1 MPDNQ
6 FNPGPYGSASTSY
19 SSASGPNP
27 QSAPSA
33 ATTWASPGQ
42 NAGILPPTD
51 QKSLISKPG
60 LGLSVFWLV
69 LGLITLAVGAGL
81 ASLNL
86 TDATLPSLSSFSP
99 GTSKSA
105 QLEANRTYAF
115 YAASTK
121 LDSAR
126 KTSCVVSGPDGYS
139 PTVTNANSSE
149 ELQLNR
155 SYYKVAT
162 FSPNKSGSYSF
173 ACSNPNLDRADV
185 FAIADITDT
194 TTVTSSNDLIYA
206 RIFVGA
212 GAFLGLV
219 GLGLGIFGVI
229 ALIRKLKA
237 RRNFTDGLP
246 AQGEDSASASSGAFS
261 SYVPTTPGQDP
272 LGFQAPG
279 VAYQGPG
286 AADAAAA
293 SQWAAAGAG
302 AGAAAAPQWGASQGQ
317 WEAQAQASQAQA
329 SQAQASQ
336 AQAFQ
341 AQSFQAQS
349 SPAAQSQASA
359 PEVQASA
366 QSSHSSAQAA
376 SAHSA
381 PQAPNPY
388 VTAQAQQAPASQN
401 TQAKGHA
408 QPAQPARPA
417 QPAQPQANPYV
428 TAHAQPG
435 QPIEVYGQQAT
446 QPLNPYLTQP
456 QPQAQ
461 AQAQASVAQSA
472 AQAGSPAG
480 AQVGTPAGAHA
491 GSPAAAQGNAQAGAQ
506 GNAQAGAQTGSPA
519 GAQNQNAAGYWPVP
533 NFAPSDQAAQ
543 PSAAQPGQPS
553 QFGQFGQPDQFGQ
566 PAQAP
571 QGYGQVP
578 QGYGQPV
585 QGYGQIPQGYGQAQS
600 AQQPQ
605 SYTQPAQPAQAPQV
619 PQGYGQAQP
628 GQSAQPGQPVH
639 GYGQPVQPGQP
650 IEVYG
655 QQATQPLNPYLTQ
668 PQPQPQPQAQPSVAP
683 SAAQA
688 PQGYGRPVQ
697 GYGQV
702 PQGYGQVPQ
711 GYGQPVQQPAQV
723 PEVNQLE
730 HPNQPGRPTQPLE
743 PTNDTRVIASP
754 TDTNQVVF
762 EPANPVSKPA
772 ASQPATSQ
780 QAGANEEVEETD
792 QRPVDAMYT
801 DPTRVISTTEA
812 ANRHN

>member
-6 FNPGPYGSASTSY
+6 FNPGPYGAASTSY

-33 ATTWASPGQ
+33 ATTWAPPGQ

-246 AQGEDSASASSGAFS
+246 AQGGDSASASSGAFNG
-261 SYVPTTPGQDP
+261 YVPTTPGQVP
-272 LGFQAPG
+272 LDFQAQG
-279 VAYQGPG
+279 VASQGP
-286 AADAAAA
+286 DAAAA

-302 AGAAAAPQWGASQGQ
+302 AAGTAAAAAPQWGASQGQ
-317 WEAQAQASQAQA
+317 WAA
-329 SQAQASQ
+329 
-336 AQAFQ
+336 
-341 AQSFQAQS
+341 QAQS
-349 SPAAQSQASA
+349 SSAQSSPVAQSQASA
-359 PEVQASA
+359 PEAFAPQAFALQGQASA
-366 QSSHSSAQAA
+366 QSSNSSAQAA

-381 PQAPNPY
+381 PQVPNPY
-388 VTAQAQQAPASQN
+388 VTAQPQPGQPIEVYGQQATQPLNPYVTAQAPQVPQGYGQAQPGQNVQPGQPIEAYGQQATQPLNPYLTQPQPQAQASAAQAGTPAGTQVGTLAGAHAGSPATAQGNAQAGSPAGAKGQNAAGYWPVPNFAPSDQAAQPGQPDQAGQPNQASQGYGQVPQGYGQPAQPQVNPYVTPQAQQAPASQ
-401 TQAKGHA
+401 
-408 QPAQPARPA
+408 PA
-417 QPAQPQANPYV
+417 QPAQPQGYPQAAQPAAPQVPQGYGQV
-428 TAHAQPG
+428 QPGQPVHGYGQPVQPG
-435 QPIEVYGQQAT
+435 QPIEAYGQQAT

-461 AQAQASVAQSA
+461 AQAQ
-472 AQAGSPAG
+472 
-480 AQVGTPAGAHA
+480 
-491 GSPAAAQGNAQAGAQ
+491 
-506 GNAQAGAQTGSPA
+506 
-519 GAQNQNAAGYWPVP
+519 
-533 NFAPSDQAAQ
+533 
-543 PSAAQPGQPS
+543 
-553 QFGQFGQPDQFGQ
+553 
-566 PAQAP
+566 
-571 QGYGQVP
+571 
-578 QGYGQPV
+578 
-585 QGYGQIPQGYGQAQS
+585 
-600 AQQPQ
+600 
-605 SYTQPAQPAQAPQV
+605 
-619 PQGYGQAQP
+619 
-628 GQSAQPGQPVH
+628 
-639 GYGQPVQPGQP
+639 
-650 IEVYG
+650 
-655 QQATQPLNPYLTQ
+655 
-668 PQPQPQPQAQPSVAP
+668 PSVVP

-688 PQGYGRPVQ
+688 AQGYGQQVQ

-702 PQGYGQVPQ
+702 SQGYSRPA
-711 GYGQPVQQPAQV
+711 QPVQQPAQV
-723 PEVNQLE
+723 PGVSQLE
-730 HPNQPGRPTQPLE
+730 HPNQPGRPTQPLQ

-754 TDTNQVVF
+754 TDTTQVVF

-772 ASQPATSQ
+772 ASQSPVSEHT
-780 QAGANEEVEETD
+780 GANEEVEETD

-812 ANRHN
+812 ANRYN

>member
-261 SYVPTTPGQDP
+261 GYVPTTPGQDP
-272 LGFQAPG
+272 LGYQAPG
-279 VAYQGPG
+279 VASQGP
-286 AADAAAA
+286 DAAAA

-302 AGAAAAPQWGASQGQ
+302 AAGTAAAAAPQWGAPQGQ
-317 WEAQAQASQAQA
+317 WAAQAQS
-329 SQAQASQ
+329 SQ

-341 AQSFQAQS
+341 AQS
-349 SPAAQSQASA
+349 SPAVQS
-359 PEVQASA
+359 QASA
-366 QSSHSSAQAA
+366 QSSNSSAQAA

-388 VTAQAQQAPASQN
+388 VTAQPQANPYVTAQAQQAPASQ
-401 TQAKGHA
+401 TA
-408 QPAQPARPA
+408 QPQSYTQSA
-417 QPAQPQANPYV
+417 QPAQPQANPYI
-428 TAHAQPG
+428 TAQAQPGQNVQPG

-472 AQAGSPAG
+472 AQAGTPAG
-480 AQVGTPAGAHA
+480 TQVGTPAGAQA
-491 GSPAAAQGNAQAGAQ
+491 GAQAGAPATAQGNAQAG
-506 GNAQAGAQTGSPA
+506 SPA
-519 GAQNQNAAGYWPVP
+519 GAQGQNAAGYWPVP

-543 PSAAQPGQPS
+543 PGQPGQA
-553 QFGQFGQPDQFGQ
+553 GQPT
-566 PAQAP
+566 QAS

-585 QGYGQIPQGYGQAQS
+585 QPQANPYVTAQAQQAPAS
-600 AQQPQ
+600 QPAQPQ
-605 SYTQPAQPAQAPQV
+605 SYAQSAQPAQAPQV

-628 GQSAQPGQPVH
+628 GQN
-639 GYGQPVQPGQP
+639 VQPGQP

-655 QQATQPLNPYLTQ
+655 QQATQPLNPYLT
-668 PQPQPQPQAQPSVAP
+668 QPQAQPSVAP

-702 PQGYGQVPQ
+702 PQGYVQA
-711 GYGQPVQQPAQV
+711 QPVQPAQSVQQPAQV
-723 PEVNQLE
+723 PGVSQLE
-730 HPNQPGRPTQPLE
+730 HPNQPGRPTQPLQ

-754 TDTNQVVF
+754 TDTTQVVF
-762 EPANPVSKPA
+762 EPANPVSKSP
-772 ASQPATSQ
+772 ASQSAASQ

-812 ANRHN
+812 ANRYN

>member
-185 FAIADITDT
+185 FAIADVTDT

-219 GLGLGIFGVI
+219 GLGLSIFGVI
-229 ALIRKLKA
+229 ALVRKLKA

-261 SYVPTTPGQDP
+261 GYVPTTPGQAP
-272 LGFQAPG
+272 LGYQAPG
-279 VAYQGPG
+279 VASQGVASQGP
-286 AADAAAA
+286 DAAAA

-302 AGAAAAPQWGASQGQ
+302 AAGTAAAAAPQWGAPQGQ
-317 WEAQAQASQAQA
+317 WAAQAQSSQTQA
-329 SQAQASQ
+329 
-336 AQAFQ
+336 
-341 AQSFQAQS
+341 FQAQS

-359 PEVQASA
+359 
-366 QSSHSSAQAA
+366 QSSNSSAQAA

-388 VTAQAQQAPASQN
+388 VTVQAQSGQN
-401 TQAKGHA
+401 VK
-408 QPAQPARPA
+408 
-417 QPAQPQANPYV
+417 PAQPQANPYITTQAQPGQNV
-428 TAHAQPG
+428 QPG

-480 AQVGTPAGAHA
+480 AQAATPSGAQVGTPAGAHA
-491 GSPAAAQGNAQAGAQ
+491 GSPATAQGNAQ
-506 GNAQAGAQTGSPA
+506 A

-543 PSAAQPGQPS
+543 PSQP
-553 QFGQFGQPDQFGQ
+553 GQFGQPGQADQPGQTGQ
-566 PAQAP
+566 PTQAS

-585 QGYGQIPQGYGQAQS
+585 QPPANPYVTAQAQQAPVS
-600 AQQPQ
+600 QPAQPQ
-605 SYTQPAQPAQAPQV
+605 SYAQSAQPAQAPQV
-619 PQGYGQAQP
+619 PQGYGQA
-628 GQSAQPGQPVH
+628 
-639 GYGQPVQPGQP
+639 QPGQP

-668 PQPQPQPQAQPSVAP
+668 PQAQPQTQPSVAP

-702 PQGYGQVPQ
+702 PQGYGQA
-711 GYGQPVQQPAQV
+711 QPVQPAQSVQQPAQV
-723 PEVNQLE
+723 PGVSQLE
-730 HPNQPGRPTQPLE
+730 HPNQPGRPTQPLQ

-754 TDTNQVVF
+754 TDTTQVVF
-762 EPANPVSKPA
+762 EPANPVSKTA
-772 ASQPATSQ
+772 ASQPDASQ

-812 ANRHN
+812 ANRYN

>member
-51 QKSLISKPG
+51 QKSLIGKPG

-173 ACSNPNLDRADV
+173 ACSNPNLDRADI
-185 FAIADITDT
+185 FAIADVTDT

-219 GLGLGIFGVI
+219 GLGLSIFGVI
-229 ALIRKLKA
+229 ALVRKLKA

-246 AQGEDSASASSGAFS
+246 AQGGGGASDSSGAFS
-261 SYVPTTPGQDP
+261 GYVPTTPGQDP
-272 LGFQAPG
+272 LGFQAQG
-279 VAYQGPG
+279 VASQGP
-286 AADAAAA
+286 DAAAA

-302 AGAAAAPQWGASQGQ
+302 AAGTAAAAAPQWGAPQGQ
-317 WEAQAQASQAQA
+317 WAAQAQSSQT
-329 SQAQASQ
+329 
-336 AQAFQ
+336 
-341 AQSFQAQS
+341 QS

-359 PEVQASA
+359 
-366 QSSHSSAQAA
+366 QSSNSSAQAA

-388 VTAQAQQAPASQN
+388 VTVQPQTNPYVTPQAQQAPASQ
-401 TQAKGHA
+401 
-408 QPAQPARPA
+408 PAQPQSYAQSA
-417 QPAQPQANPYV
+417 QPAQPQANPYI
-428 TAHAQPG
+428 TAQAQPGQNVQPG

-472 AQAGSPAG
+472 AQAGTPAG
-480 AQVGTPAGAHA
+480 TQVGTPAGA
-491 GSPAAAQGNAQAGAQ
+491 QA
-506 GNAQAGAQTGSPA
+506 GSPA
-519 GAQNQNAAGYWPVP
+519 GAQGQNAAGYWPVP

-543 PSAAQPGQPS
+543 P
-553 QFGQFGQPDQFGQ
+553 GQFGQPDQFGQ
-566 PAQAP
+566 TAQAP

-585 QGYGQIPQGYGQAQS
+585 QPQANPYVTAQAQQAPAS
-600 AQQPQ
+600 QTAQPQ
-605 SYTQPAQPAQAPQV
+605 SYAQSAQPAQAPQV

-628 GQSAQPGQPVH
+628 GQN
-639 GYGQPVQPGQP
+639 VQPGQP

-668 PQPQPQPQAQPSVAP
+668 PQAQPQTQPSVAP

-688 PQGYGRPVQ
+688 PQGYGRPAQPGQ

-702 PQGYGQVPQ
+702 PQGYGQAQPVQPA
-711 GYGQPVQQPAQV
+711 QPVQQPAQV
-723 PEVNQLE
+723 PGVSQLE
-730 HPNQPGRPTQPLE
+730 HPNQPGRPTQPLQ

-754 TDTNQVVF
+754 TDTTQVVF
-762 EPANPVSKPA
+762 EPANPVSKSP
-772 ASQPATSQ
+772 ASQSAASQ

-812 ANRHN
+812 ANRYN

>member
-42 NAGILPPTD
+42 NAGILPPTN
-51 QKSLISKPG
+51 QKSLIGKPG

-185 FAIADITDT
+185 FAIADVTDT

-219 GLGLGIFGVI
+219 GLGLSIFGVI

-246 AQGEDSASASSGAFS
+246 AQGGDSASASSGAFNG
-261 SYVPTTPGQDP
+261 YVPTTPGQDP
-272 LGFQAPG
+272 LGFQAQG
-279 VAYQGPG
+279 VASQGVASQGP
-286 AADAAAA
+286 DAAAA

-302 AGAAAAPQWGASQGQ
+302 AAGTAAAAAPQWGAPQGQ
-317 WEAQAQASQAQA
+317 WAAQAQSSQT
-329 SQAQASQ
+329 
-336 AQAFQ
+336 
-341 AQSFQAQS
+341 QS
-349 SPAAQSQASA
+349 SPAAQS
-359 PEVQASA
+359 QASA

-388 VTAQAQQAPASQN
+388 VTVQPQTNPYVTPQAQQAPASQ
-401 TQAKGHA
+401 TA
-408 QPAQPARPA
+408 QPQSYAQSAQPVQSA
-417 QPAQPQANPYV
+417 QPAQPQANPYI
-428 TAHAQPG
+428 TAPAQPG
-435 QPIEVYGQQAT
+435 Q
-446 QPLNPYLTQP
+446 N
-456 QPQAQ
+456 
-461 AQAQASVAQSA
+461 
-472 AQAGSPAG
+472 
-480 AQVGTPAGAHA
+480 
-491 GSPAAAQGNAQAGAQ
+491 
-506 GNAQAGAQTGSPA
+506 
-519 GAQNQNAAGYWPVP
+519 
-533 NFAPSDQAAQ
+533 
-543 PSAAQPGQPS
+543 
-553 QFGQFGQPDQFGQ
+553 
-566 PAQAP
+566 
-571 QGYGQVP
+571 
-578 QGYGQPV
+578 
-585 QGYGQIPQGYGQAQS
+585 
-600 AQQPQ
+600 
-605 SYTQPAQPAQAPQV
+605 
-619 PQGYGQAQP
+619 
-628 GQSAQPGQPVH
+628 
-639 GYGQPVQPGQP
+639 VQPGQP

-668 PQPQPQPQAQPSVAP
+668 PQAQAQASAAQAGTQVGTPAGAQAGSPAGAQGQNAAGYWPVPNFAPSDQAAQPGQPDQFGQPGQAGQPTQVSQGYGQVPQGYGQPVQPQSYAQSAQPAQAPQVPQGYGQAQPGQPIEVYGQQATQPLNPYLTQLQPQPQTQPSVAP

-688 PQGYGRPVQ
+688 PQGYGRPAQPGQ

-702 PQGYGQVPQ
+702 PQGYGQA
-711 GYGQPVQQPAQV
+711 QPVQPAQSVQQPAQV
-723 PEVNQLE
+723 PGVSQLE
-730 HPNQPGRPTQPLE
+730 HPNQPGRPTQPLQ

-754 TDTNQVVF
+754 TDTTQVVF
-762 EPANPVSKPA
+762 EPANPVSKSPT
-772 ASQPATSQ
+772 SQSSVSQ

-792 QRPVDAMYT
+792 QRPMDAMYT

>member
-246 AQGEDSASASSGAFS
+246 AQGGDSASASSGAFNG
-261 SYVPTTPGQDP
+261 YVPTTPGQAP
-272 LGFQAPG
+272 LGYQAPG
-279 VAYQGPG
+279 VASQGP
-286 AADAAAA
+286 DAAAA

-302 AGAAAAPQWGASQGQ
+302 AAGTAAAAAPQWGAPQGQ
-317 WEAQAQASQAQA
+317 WAAQAQS
-329 SQAQASQ
+329 SPT
-336 AQAFQ
+336 
-341 AQSFQAQS
+341 QS

-359 PEVQASA
+359 
-366 QSSHSSAQAA
+366 QSSNSSAQAA

-388 VTAQAQQAPASQN
+388 VTVQPQQAPPS
-401 TQAKGHA
+401 
-408 QPAQPARPA
+408 QPAQPQSYAQSA
-417 QPAQPQANPYV
+417 QPAQPQANPYI
-428 TAHAQPG
+428 TAQAQPGQNVQPG

-461 AQAQASVAQSA
+461 ASAAQSA
-472 AQAGSPAG
+472 AQAGTQVGTPAGAQAGSPAG
-480 AQVGTPAGAHA
+480 AQG
-491 GSPAAAQGNAQAGAQ
+491 
-506 GNAQAGAQTGSPA
+506 
-519 GAQNQNAAGYWPVP
+519 QNAAGYWPVP

-543 PSAAQPGQPS
+543 P
-553 QFGQFGQPDQFGQ
+553 GQFGQPDQFGQ
-566 PAQAP
+566 TAQAP

-585 QGYGQIPQGYGQAQS
+585 QPQANPYVTTQAQQAPAS
-600 AQQPQ
+600 QTAQPQ
-605 SYTQPAQPAQAPQV
+605 SYAQSAQPAQAPQV
-619 PQGYGQAQP
+619 PQGYGQA
-628 GQSAQPGQPVH
+628 
-639 GYGQPVQPGQP
+639 QPGQP

-668 PQPQPQPQAQPSVAP
+668 PQTQPQAQPSVVP

-688 PQGYGRPVQ
+688 PQGYGRPAQPGQ

-711 GYGQPVQQPAQV
+711 GYGQAQPVQPAQSVQQPAQV
-723 PEVNQLE
+723 PGVSQLE
-730 HPNQPGRPTQPLE
+730 HPNQPGRPTQPLQ

-754 TDTNQVVF
+754 TDTTQVVF
-762 EPANPVSKPA
+762 EPANPVSKSP
-772 ASQPATSQ
+772 ASQSAASQ

-812 ANRHN
+812 ANRYN

>member
-185 FAIADITDT
+185 FAIADVTDT

-246 AQGEDSASASSGAFS
+246 AQGGDSASASSGAFNG
-261 SYVPTTPGQDP
+261 YVPTTPGQAP
-272 LGFQAPG
+272 LGYQAPG
-279 VAYQGPG
+279 VAP
-286 AADAAAA
+286 
-293 SQWAAAGAG
+293 
-302 AGAAAAPQWGASQGQ
+302 QGQ
-317 WEAQAQASQAQA
+317 WEAQAQSSQTQA
-329 SQAQASQ
+329 
-336 AQAFQ
+336 
-341 AQSFQAQS
+341 FQAQS
-349 SPAAQSQASA
+349 SPAAQS
-359 PEVQASA
+359 QASA

-388 VTAQAQQAPASQN
+388 VTAQPQTNPYVTPQAQQAPASQN

-408 QPAQPARPA
+408 QPAQPVQPA
-417 QPAQPQANPYV
+417 QPAQPQANPYI
-428 TAHAQPG
+428 TA
-435 QPIEVYGQQAT
+435 
-446 QPLNPYLTQP
+446 
-456 QPQAQ
+456 
-461 AQAQASVAQSA
+461 
-472 AQAGSPAG
+472 
-480 AQVGTPAGAHA
+480 
-491 GSPAAAQGNAQAGAQ
+491 
-506 GNAQAGAQTGSPA
+506 
-519 GAQNQNAAGYWPVP
+519 
-533 NFAPSDQAAQ
+533 
-543 PSAAQPGQPS
+543 
-553 QFGQFGQPDQFGQ
+553 
-566 PAQAP
+566 
-571 QGYGQVP
+571 
-578 QGYGQPV
+578 
-585 QGYGQIPQGYGQAQS
+585 
-600 AQQPQ
+600 
-605 SYTQPAQPAQAPQV
+605 
-619 PQGYGQAQP
+619 QAQP
-628 GQSAQPGQPVH
+628 GQN
-639 GYGQPVQPGQP
+639 VQPGQP

-668 PQPQPQPQAQPSVAP
+668 PQPQPSVAP

-688 PQGYGRPVQ
+688 PQGYGQPVQ

-711 GYGQPVQQPAQV
+711 GYSQPAQSVQQPAQV
-723 PEVNQLE
+723 PGVSQLE
-730 HPNQPGRPTQPLE
+730 HPNQPGRPTQPLQ

-754 TDTNQVVF
+754 TDTTQVVF
-762 EPANPVSKPA
+762 EPANPVSKSP

-812 ANRHN
+812 ANRYN

>member
-42 NAGILPPTD
+42 NAGILPPTN
-51 QKSLISKPG
+51 QKSLIGKPG

-185 FAIADITDT
+185 FAIADVTDT

-219 GLGLGIFGVI
+219 GLGLSIFGVI

-246 AQGEDSASASSGAFS
+246 AQGGDSASASSGAFNG
-261 SYVPTTPGQDP
+261 YVPTTPGQDP
-272 LGFQAPG
+272 LGFQAQG
-279 VAYQGPG
+279 VASQGP
-286 AADAAAA
+286 DAAAA

-302 AGAAAAPQWGASQGQ
+302 AAGTAAAAAPQWGAPQGQ
-317 WEAQAQASQAQA
+317 WAA
-329 SQAQASQ
+329 
-336 AQAFQ
+336 
-341 AQSFQAQS
+341 QAQS
-349 SPAAQSQASA
+349 SQTQSSPDTQS
-359 PEVQASA
+359 QASA
-366 QSSHSSAQAA
+366 QSSNSSAQAA

-388 VTAQAQQAPASQN
+388 VTVQAQSGQN
-401 TQAKGHA
+401 V
-408 QPAQPARPA
+408 
-417 QPAQPQANPYV
+417 QPAQPQANPYI
-428 TAHAQPG
+428 TAQAQPGQNVQPG

-461 AQAQASVAQSA
+461 AQASVAQSA
-472 AQAGSPAG
+472 AQAGTPAG
-480 AQVGTPAGAHA
+480 TQVGTPAGA
-491 GSPAAAQGNAQAGAQ
+491 QA
-506 GNAQAGAQTGSPA
+506 GSPA
-519 GAQNQNAAGYWPVP
+519 GAQGQNAAGYWPVP

-543 PSAAQPGQPS
+543 PSQPGQS
-553 QFGQFGQPDQFGQ
+553 GQPGQAGQ
-566 PAQAP
+566 PTQAS

-585 QGYGQIPQGYGQAQS
+585 QPQANPYVTAQAQQAPASQPAQAQS
-600 AQQPQ
+600 YAQ
-605 SYTQPAQPAQAPQV
+605 SAQPAQAPQV
-619 PQGYGQAQP
+619 PQGYGQA
-628 GQSAQPGQPVH
+628 
-639 GYGQPVQPGQP
+639 QPGQP

-668 PQPQPQPQAQPSVAP
+668 PQPQPQPQPSVVP

-688 PQGYGRPVQ
+688 PQGYGRPAQ
-697 GYGQV
+697 PG
-702 PQGYGQVPQ
+702 QGYGQVPQ
-711 GYGQPVQQPAQV
+711 GYGQPAQPAQPVQQPAQV
-723 PEVNQLE
+723 PGVSQLE
-730 HPNQPGRPTQPLE
+730 HPNQPGRPTQPLQ

-754 TDTNQVVF
+754 TDTTQVVF
-762 EPANPVSKPA
+762 EPANPVSKSP
-772 ASQPATSQ
+772 ASQSAVSQ

-812 ANRHN
+812 ANRYN

>member
-33 ATTWASPGQ
+33 ATTWAPPGQ
-42 NAGILPPTD
+42 SAGILPPTD
-51 QKSLISKPG
+51 QKSLIGKPG

-219 GLGLGIFGVI
+219 GLGLSIFGVI
-229 ALIRKLKA
+229 ALVRKLKA

-246 AQGEDSASASSGAFS
+246 AQGGDSASASSGAFS
-261 SYVPTTPGQDP
+261 GYVPTTPGQAP
-272 LGFQAPG
+272 LGYQAPG
-279 VAYQGPG
+279 VASQGP
-286 AADAAAA
+286 DAAAA

-302 AGAAAAPQWGASQGQ
+302 AAGTAAAAAPQWGAPQGQ
-317 WEAQAQASQAQA
+317 WAAQAQSSQT
-329 SQAQASQ
+329 
-336 AQAFQ
+336 
-341 AQSFQAQS
+341 QS

-359 PEVQASA
+359 
-366 QSSHSSAQAA
+366 QSSNSSAQAA

-388 VTAQAQQAPASQN
+388 VTAQPQTNPYVTPQAQQAPASQ
-401 TQAKGHA
+401 
-408 QPAQPARPA
+408 PAQPQSYAQSAQPA
-417 QPAQPQANPYV
+417 QPAQPQANPYI
-428 TAHAQPG
+428 TA
-435 QPIEVYGQQAT
+435 
-446 QPLNPYLTQP
+446 
-456 QPQAQ
+456 
-461 AQAQASVAQSA
+461 
-472 AQAGSPAG
+472 
-480 AQVGTPAGAHA
+480 
-491 GSPAAAQGNAQAGAQ
+491 
-506 GNAQAGAQTGSPA
+506 
-519 GAQNQNAAGYWPVP
+519 
-533 NFAPSDQAAQ
+533 
-543 PSAAQPGQPS
+543 
-553 QFGQFGQPDQFGQ
+553 
-566 PAQAP
+566 
-571 QGYGQVP
+571 
-578 QGYGQPV
+578 
-585 QGYGQIPQGYGQAQS
+585 
-600 AQQPQ
+600 
-605 SYTQPAQPAQAPQV
+605 
-619 PQGYGQAQP
+619 QAQP
-628 GQSAQPGQPVH
+628 GQN
-639 GYGQPVQPGQP
+639 VQPGQP

-668 PQPQPQPQAQPSVAP
+668 PQAQAQAQAQAPQVPQGYGQAQASVAQSAAQAGTPAGTQVGTPAGAHAGSPAGAQGQNAAGYWPVPNFTPSDQAAQPGQPGQAGQPTQASQGYGQVPQGYGQPVQPPANPYVTAQAQQAPASQTAQPQSYTQSAQPAQAPQVPQGYGQAQPGQNVQPGQPIEVYGQQATQPLNPYLTQPQAQPSVAP

-688 PQGYGRPVQ
+688 PQGYGRPAQPGQ

-702 PQGYGQVPQ
+702 PQGYGQA
-711 GYGQPVQQPAQV
+711 QPVQPAQSVQQPAQV
-723 PEVNQLE
+723 PGVSQLE
-730 HPNQPGRPTQPLE
+730 HPNQPGRPTQPLQ

-754 TDTNQVVF
+754 TDTTQVVF
-762 EPANPVSKPA
+762 EPANPVSKSPVSQTA
-772 ASQPATSQ
+772 ASQ

-792 QRPVDAMYT
+792 QRPMDAMYT

-812 ANRHN
+812 ANRYN

>member
-51 QKSLISKPG
+51 QKSLIGKPG

-126 KTSCVVSGPDGYS
+126 QTSCVVSGPDGYS
-139 PTVTNANSSE
+139 PTVTKANSSE
-149 ELQLNR
+149 ELKVSR

-173 ACSNPNLDRADV
+173 ACSNPNIDRADV

-206 RIFVGA
+206 RIFVGV
-212 GAFLGLV
+212 GIFLGLV
-219 GLGLGIFGVI
+219 GLGLSIFGVI
-229 ALIRKLKA
+229 ALARKLKA

-246 AQGEDSASASSGAFS
+246 TQGGGGASDSSGAFS
-261 SYVPTTPGQDP
+261 GYVPTAPGQDP

-279 VAYQGPG
+279 VAYQGP
-286 AADAAAA
+286 DAAAA

-302 AGAAAAPQWGASQGQ
+302 AAGTAAAAAPQWGAPQGQ
-317 WEAQAQASQAQA
+317 WAA
-329 SQAQASQ
+329 QAQASQ

-341 AQSFQAQS
+341 AQS
-349 SPAAQSQASA
+349 SPAAQS
-359 PEVQASA
+359 QASA

-388 VTAQAQQAPASQN
+388 VTAQAQ
-401 TQAKGHA
+401 
-408 QPAQPARPA
+408 
-417 QPAQPQANPYV
+417 PQANPYV
-428 TAHAQPG
+428 TAQAQPGQNVQPG

-461 AQAQASVAQSA
+461 AQAQAQASVAQSA

-480 AQVGTPAGAHA
+480 AQAGTPAGAHA
-491 GSPAAAQGNAQAGAQ
+491 GSPATAQGNAQ
-506 GNAQAGAQTGSPA
+506 A

-543 PSAAQPGQPS
+543 PGAAQPGQPG

-605 SYTQPAQPAQAPQV
+605 SYPQPAQQAQAPQV
-619 PQGYGQAQP
+619 PQGYGQVQP

-650 IEVYG
+650 IEAYG
-655 QQATQPLNPYLTQ
+655 QQATQPLNPYLT
-668 PQPQPQPQAQPSVAP
+668 QPQAQPSVAP

-702 PQGYGQVPQ
+702 QQGYGQVPQ
-711 GYGQPVQQPAQV
+711 GYGQAQPAQPVQQPAQV
-723 PEVNQLE
+723 PGVSQLE

>member
-33 ATTWASPGQ
+33 ATTWAPPGQ

-246 AQGEDSASASSGAFS
+246 AQGGDSASASSGAFNG
-261 SYVPTTPGQDP
+261 YVPTTPGQAP
-272 LGFQAPG
+272 LGYQAPG
-279 VAYQGPG
+279 VASQGP
-286 AADAAAA
+286 DAAAA

-302 AGAAAAPQWGASQGQ
+302 AAGTAAAAAPQWGAPQGQ
-317 WEAQAQASQAQA
+317 WAAQAQS
-329 SQAQASQ
+329 SPT
-336 AQAFQ
+336 
-341 AQSFQAQS
+341 QS

-359 PEVQASA
+359 
-366 QSSHSSAQAA
+366 QSSNSSAQAA

-388 VTAQAQQAPASQN
+388 VTVQAQPQTNPYLTPQAQQAPASQ
-401 TQAKGHA
+401 
-408 QPAQPARPA
+408 PAQPQSYAQSA
-417 QPAQPQANPYV
+417 QPAQPQANPYI
-428 TAHAQPG
+428 TAQAQPGQNVQPG

-461 AQAQASVAQSA
+461 AQASA
-472 AQAGSPAG
+472 AQG
-480 AQVGTPAGAHA
+480 
-491 GSPAAAQGNAQAGAQ
+491 
-506 GNAQAGAQTGSPA
+506 
-519 GAQNQNAAGYWPVP
+519 QNAAGYWPVP

-543 PSAAQPGQPS
+543 PGQPGQA
-553 QFGQFGQPDQFGQ
+553 GQPT
-566 PAQAP
+566 QAP

-585 QGYGQIPQGYGQAQS
+585 QPQANPYVTTQAQQAPAS
-600 AQQPQ
+600 QTAQPQ
-605 SYTQPAQPAQAPQV
+605 SYAQSAQPAQAPQV

-628 GQSAQPGQPVH
+628 GQN
-639 GYGQPVQPGQP
+639 VQPGQP

-668 PQPQPQPQAQPSVAP
+668 PQPQPQPQTQPSVVP

-688 PQGYGRPVQ
+688 PQGYGRPAQPGQ

-711 GYGQPVQQPAQV
+711 GYGQAQPVQPAQSVQQPAQV
-723 PEVNQLE
+723 PGVSQLE
-730 HPNQPGRPTQPLE
+730 HPNQPGRPTQPLQ

-754 TDTNQVVF
+754 TDTTQVVF
-762 EPANPVSKPA
+762 EPANPVSKSPT
-772 ASQPATSQ
+772 SQSSVSQ

-792 QRPVDAMYT
+792 QRPMDAMYT

-812 ANRHN
+812 ANRYN

>member
-6 FNPGPYGSASTSY
+6 FNPGPYGAASTSY

-99 GTSKSA
+99 GTSKST

-126 KTSCVVSGPDGYS
+126 QTSCVVSGPDGYS
-139 PTVTNANSSE
+139 PTVTTTSGE
-149 ELQLNR
+149 ELKVSR

-219 GLGLGIFGVI
+219 GLGLSIFGVI

-246 AQGEDSASASSGAFS
+246 AQSEDSASASSGAFS
-261 SYVPTTPGQDP
+261 GYVPTTPGQDS

-279 VAYQGPG
+279 VSSQGQG
-286 AADAAAA
+286 AAADAG
-293 SQWAAAGAG
+293 AAGTA
-302 AGAAAAPQWGASQGQ
+302 AAAAPQWGAPQGQ
-317 WEAQAQASQAQA
+317 WAAQAQSSQT
-329 SQAQASQ
+329 
-336 AQAFQ
+336 
-341 AQSFQAQS
+341 QS

-366 QSSHSSAQAA
+366 PEAFALQGQASAQSSNSSAQAA
-376 SAHSA
+376 SAYSA
-381 PQAPNPY
+381 PQVPNPYVTAPAQANPY
-388 VTAQAQQAPASQN
+388 VTAQAPQVPQGYGQ
-401 TQAKGHA
+401 A
-408 QPAQPARPA
+408 QPGQ
-417 QPAQPQANPYV
+417 NV
-428 TAHAQPG
+428 QPG

-461 AQAQASVAQSA
+461 AQAQAQASVAQSA
-472 AQAGSPAG
+472 AQAGTPAG
-480 AQVGTPAGAHA
+480 TQVGTPAGAHA
-491 GSPAAAQGNAQAGAQ
+491 GSPAGAK
-506 GNAQAGAQTGSPA
+506 G
-519 GAQNQNAAGYWPVP
+519 QNAAGYWPVP

-543 PSAAQPGQPS
+543 P
-553 QFGQFGQPDQFGQ
+553 GQPDQAGQ
-566 PAQAP
+566 PTQAS

-585 QGYGQIPQGYGQAQS
+585 QPQANPYVTAQAQQAPAS
-600 AQQPQ
+600 QTAQPHSYAQ
-605 SYTQPAQPAQAPQV
+605 SAQPAQAPQV
-619 PQGYGQAQP
+619 PQGYGQ
-628 GQSAQPGQPVH
+628 AQPGQPVH

-668 PQPQPQPQAQPSVAP
+668 PQAQPSVVP

-688 PQGYGRPVQ
+688 AQ
-697 GYGQV
+697 GYGQAV
-702 PQGYGQVPQ
+702 QGYAQQ
-711 GYGQPVQQPAQV
+711 AQPVQQPAQV
-723 PEVNQLE
+723 PGVSQLE
-730 HPNQPGRPTQPLE
+730 HPNQPGRPTQPLQ

-762 EPANPVSKPA
+762 EPAKPVSKPV
-772 ASQPATSQ
+772 ASQSPVSEHT
-780 QAGANEEVEETD
+780 GANEEVEETD

-812 ANRHN
+812 ANRYN

>member
-126 KTSCVVSGPDGYS
+126 QTSCVVSGPDGYS
-139 PTVTNANSSE
+139 PTVTKANSSE
-149 ELQLNR
+149 ELKVSR

-219 GLGLGIFGVI
+219 GLGLSIFGVI
-229 ALIRKLKA
+229 ALVRKLKA

-261 SYVPTTPGQDP
+261 GYVPTTPGQAP
-272 LGFQAPG
+272 LGFQAQG
-279 VAYQGPG
+279 AAFQGP
-286 AADAAAA
+286 DAAAA

-302 AGAAAAPQWGASQGQ
+302 AAGTAAAAAPQWGAPQGQ
-317 WEAQAQASQAQA
+317 WAAQAQSSQT
-329 SQAQASQ
+329 
-336 AQAFQ
+336 
-341 AQSFQAQS
+341 QS

-359 PEVQASA
+359 
-366 QSSHSSAQAA
+366 QSSNSSAQAA

-388 VTAQAQQAPASQN
+388 VTAQPQTNPYVTPQAQQAPASQ
-401 TQAKGHA
+401 
-408 QPAQPARPA
+408 PAQPQSYAQSAQPA
-417 QPAQPQANPYV
+417 QPAQPQANPYI
-428 TAHAQPG
+428 TA
-435 QPIEVYGQQAT
+435 
-446 QPLNPYLTQP
+446 
-456 QPQAQ
+456 
-461 AQAQASVAQSA
+461 
-472 AQAGSPAG
+472 
-480 AQVGTPAGAHA
+480 
-491 GSPAAAQGNAQAGAQ
+491 
-506 GNAQAGAQTGSPA
+506 
-519 GAQNQNAAGYWPVP
+519 
-533 NFAPSDQAAQ
+533 
-543 PSAAQPGQPS
+543 
-553 QFGQFGQPDQFGQ
+553 
-566 PAQAP
+566 
-571 QGYGQVP
+571 
-578 QGYGQPV
+578 
-585 QGYGQIPQGYGQAQS
+585 
-600 AQQPQ
+600 
-605 SYTQPAQPAQAPQV
+605 
-619 PQGYGQAQP
+619 QAQP
-628 GQSAQPGQPVH
+628 GQN
-639 GYGQPVQPGQP
+639 VQPGQP

-668 PQPQPQPQAQPSVAP
+668 PQAQAQAQAQAPQVPQGYGQAQASVAQSAAQAGTPAGTQVGTPAGAHAGSPAGAQGQNAAGYWPVPNFTPSDQAAQPGQPGQAGQPTQASQGYGQVPQGYGQPVQPPANPYVTAQAQQAPASQTAQPQSYTQSAQPAQAPQVPQGYGQAQPGQNVQPGQPIEVYGQQATQPLNPYLTQPQAQPSVAP

-688 PQGYGRPVQ
+688 PQGYGRPAQPGQ

-702 PQGYGQVPQ
+702 PQGYGQA
-711 GYGQPVQQPAQV
+711 QPVQPAQSVQQPAQV
-723 PEVNQLE
+723 PGVSQLE
-730 HPNQPGRPTQPLE
+730 HPNQPGRPTQPLQ

-754 TDTNQVVF
+754 TDTTQVVF
-762 EPANPVSKPA
+762 EPANPVSKSPVSQTA
-772 ASQPATSQ
+772 ASQ

-812 ANRHN
+812 ANRYN

>member
-33 ATTWASPGQ
+33 ATTWAPPGQ

-246 AQGEDSASASSGAFS
+246 AQDGDSASASSRAFNG
-261 SYVPTTPGQDP
+261 YVPTTPGQAPLGFQNP

-279 VAYQGPG
+279 AAYQGQG
-286 AADAAAA
+286 AAAA
-293 SQWAAAGAG
+293 SQWGAAGAG
-302 AGAAAAPQWGASQGQ
+302 AAGTAAAAAPQWGAPQGQ
-317 WEAQAQASQAQA
+317 WAAQAQSSQTQA
-329 SQAQASQ
+329 
-336 AQAFQ
+336 
-341 AQSFQAQS
+341 FQAQS

-359 PEVQASA
+359 
-366 QSSHSSAQAA
+366 QSSNSSAQAA

-388 VTAQAQQAPASQN
+388 VTVQAQSGQN
-401 TQAKGHA
+401 VK
-408 QPAQPARPA
+408 
-417 QPAQPQANPYV
+417 PAQPQANPYITTQAQPGQNV
-428 TAHAQPG
+428 QPG

-461 AQAQASVAQSA
+461 AQAQAQASVAQSA
-472 AQAGSPAG
+472 AQAGTPAG
-480 AQVGTPAGAHA
+480 TQVGTPAGAQA
-491 GSPAAAQGNAQAGAQ
+491 GSPAAAQGK
-506 GNAQAGAQTGSPA
+506 
-519 GAQNQNAAGYWPVP
+519 NAAGYWPVP

-543 PSAAQPGQPS
+543 PSQP
-553 QFGQFGQPDQFGQ
+553 GQFGQPGQADQPGQTGQ
-566 PAQAP
+566 PTQAS

-585 QGYGQIPQGYGQAQS
+585 QPPANPYVTAQAQQAPVS
-600 AQQPQ
+600 QPAQPQ
-605 SYTQPAQPAQAPQV
+605 SYAQSAQPAQAPQV
-619 PQGYGQAQP
+619 PQGYGQA
-628 GQSAQPGQPVH
+628 
-639 GYGQPVQPGQP
+639 QPGQP

-668 PQPQPQPQAQPSVAP
+668 PQAQPQTQPSVAP

-702 PQGYGQVPQ
+702 PQGYGQA
-711 GYGQPVQQPAQV
+711 QPVQPAQSVQQPAQV
-723 PEVNQLE
+723 PGVSQLE
-730 HPNQPGRPTQPLE
+730 HPNQPGRPTQPLQ

-754 TDTNQVVF
+754 TDTTQVVF
-762 EPANPVSKPA
+762 EPANPVSKTA
-772 ASQPATSQ
+772 ASQPDASQ

-812 ANRHN
+812 ANRYN

>member
-99 GTSKSA
+99 GTSKST

-219 GLGLGIFGVI
+219 GLGLSIFGVI
-229 ALIRKLKA
+229 ALVRKLKA

-261 SYVPTTPGQDP
+261 GYVPTTPGQDP
-272 LGFQAPG
+272 LGFQAQG
-279 VAYQGPG
+279 VASQGVASQGP
-286 AADAAAA
+286 DAAAA

-302 AGAAAAPQWGASQGQ
+302 AAGTAAAAAPQWGAPQGQ
-317 WEAQAQASQAQA
+317 WAAQAQSSQTQA
-329 SQAQASQ
+329 
-336 AQAFQ
+336 
-341 AQSFQAQS
+341 FQAQS

-359 PEVQASA
+359 
-366 QSSHSSAQAA
+366 QSSNSSAQAA

-388 VTAQAQQAPASQN
+388 VTVQAQSGQN
-401 TQAKGHA
+401 VK
-408 QPAQPARPA
+408 
-417 QPAQPQANPYV
+417 PAQPQANPYITTQAQPGQNV
-428 TAHAQPG
+428 QPG

-456 QPQAQ
+456 Q
-461 AQAQASVAQSA
+461 AQASAAQSA
-472 AQAGSPAG
+472 AQAGTPAGTQVGTPAGAQAGSPAG
-480 AQVGTPAGAHA
+480 AQG
-491 GSPAAAQGNAQAGAQ
+491 
-506 GNAQAGAQTGSPA
+506 
-519 GAQNQNAAGYWPVP
+519 QNAAGYWPVP

-543 PSAAQPGQPS
+543 PSQPGQA
-553 QFGQFGQPDQFGQ
+553 GQPTQVS
-566 PAQAP
+566 

-585 QGYGQIPQGYGQAQS
+585 QPQANPYVTAQAQQAPAS
-600 AQQPQ
+600 QPAQPQ
-605 SYTQPAQPAQAPQV
+605 SYAQSAQPAQAPQV
-619 PQGYGQAQP
+619 PQGYGQA
-628 GQSAQPGQPVH
+628 
-639 GYGQPVQPGQP
+639 QPGQP

-668 PQPQPQPQAQPSVAP
+668 PQPQPQAQPSVVP

-688 PQGYGRPVQ
+688 PQGYGRPAQPGQ

-702 PQGYGQVPQ
+702 PQGYGQA
-711 GYGQPVQQPAQV
+711 QPVQPAQSVQQPAQV
-723 PEVNQLE
+723 PGVSQLE
-730 HPNQPGRPTQPLE
+730 HPNQPGRPTQPLQ

-754 TDTNQVVF
+754 TDTTQVVF
-762 EPANPVSKPA
+762 EPANPVSKSPT
-772 ASQPATSQ
+772 SQSSVSQ

-792 QRPVDAMYT
+792 QRPMDAMYT

-812 ANRHN
+812 ANRYN

>member
-42 NAGILPPTD
+42 NAGILPPTN
-51 QKSLISKPG
+51 QKSLIGKPG

-185 FAIADITDT
+185 FAIADVTDT

-219 GLGLGIFGVI
+219 GLGLSIFGVI

-246 AQGEDSASASSGAFS
+246 AQGGDSASASSGAFNG
-261 SYVPTTPGQDP
+261 YVPTTPGQAP
-272 LGFQAPG
+272 LEFQAQG
-279 VAYQGPG
+279 VAPQGP
-286 AADAAAA
+286 DAAAA

-302 AGAAAAPQWGASQGQ
+302 AAGTAAAAAPQWGAPQGQ
-317 WEAQAQASQAQA
+317 WAAQAQSSQT
-329 SQAQASQ
+329 
-336 AQAFQ
+336 
-341 AQSFQAQS
+341 QS

-359 PEVQASA
+359 
-366 QSSHSSAQAA
+366 QSSNSSAQAA

-388 VTAQAQQAPASQN
+388 VTAQ
-401 TQAKGHA
+401 
-408 QPAQPARPA
+408 
-417 QPAQPQANPYV
+417 PQANPYV
-428 TAHAQPG
+428 TAQA
-435 QPIEVYGQQAT
+435 QQA
-446 QPLNPYLTQP
+446 P
-456 QPQAQ
+456 
-461 AQAQASVAQSA
+461 AS
-472 AQAGSPAG
+472 
-480 AQVGTPAGAHA
+480 
-491 GSPAAAQGNAQAGAQ
+491 
-506 GNAQAGAQTGSPA
+506 QTA
-519 GAQNQNAAGYWPVP
+519 
-533 NFAPSDQAAQ
+533 
-543 PSAAQPGQPS
+543 
-553 QFGQFGQPDQFGQ
+553 
-566 PAQAP
+566 
-571 QGYGQVP
+571 
-578 QGYGQPV
+578 
-585 QGYGQIPQGYGQAQS
+585 
-600 AQQPQ
+600 QPQ
-605 SYTQPAQPAQAPQV
+605 SYAQSAQPAQAPQV
-619 PQGYGQAQP
+619 PQGYGQTQP
-628 GQSAQPGQPVH
+628 GQN
-639 GYGQPVQPGQP
+639 VQPGQP

-668 PQPQPQPQAQPSVAP
+668 PQPQPQTQPSVAP

-688 PQGYGRPVQ
+688 PQGYGRPAQPGQ

-702 PQGYGQVPQ
+702 PQGYAQA
-711 GYGQPVQQPAQV
+711 QPVQPAQSVQQPAQV
-723 PEVNQLE
+723 PGVSQLE
-730 HPNQPGRPTQPLE
+730 HPNQPGRPTQPLQ

-754 TDTNQVVF
+754 TDTTQVVF
-762 EPANPVSKPA
+762 EPANPVSKSP
-772 ASQPATSQ
+772 ASQSAASQ

-812 ANRHN
+812 ANRYN

>member
-246 AQGEDSASASSGAFS
+246 AQGGDSASASSGAFNG
-261 SYVPTTPGQDP
+261 YVPTTPGQAP
-272 LGFQAPG
+272 LGYQAPG
-279 VAYQGPG
+279 VASQGP
-286 AADAAAA
+286 DAAAA

-302 AGAAAAPQWGASQGQ
+302 AAGTAAAAAGTAAAAAPQWGAPQGQ
-317 WEAQAQASQAQA
+317 WAAQAQS
-329 SQAQASQ
+329 SPT
-336 AQAFQ
+336 
-341 AQSFQAQS
+341 QS

-359 PEVQASA
+359 
-366 QSSHSSAQAA
+366 QSSNSSAQAA

-388 VTAQAQQAPASQN
+388 VTVQPQQAPPS
-401 TQAKGHA
+401 
-408 QPAQPARPA
+408 QPAQPQSYAQSA
-417 QPAQPQANPYV
+417 QPAQPQANPYI
-428 TAHAQPG
+428 TAQAQPGQNVQPG

-461 AQAQASVAQSA
+461 ASAAQSA
-472 AQAGSPAG
+472 AQAGTQVGTPAGAQAGSPAG
-480 AQVGTPAGAHA
+480 AQG
-491 GSPAAAQGNAQAGAQ
+491 
-506 GNAQAGAQTGSPA
+506 
-519 GAQNQNAAGYWPVP
+519 QNAAGYWPVP

-543 PSAAQPGQPS
+543 P
-553 QFGQFGQPDQFGQ
+553 GQFGQPDQFGQ
-566 PAQAP
+566 TAQAP

-585 QGYGQIPQGYGQAQS
+585 QPQANPYVTTQAQQAPAS
-600 AQQPQ
+600 QTAQPQ
-605 SYTQPAQPAQAPQV
+605 SYAQSAQPAQAPQV
-619 PQGYGQAQP
+619 PQGYGQA
-628 GQSAQPGQPVH
+628 
-639 GYGQPVQPGQP
+639 QPGQP

-668 PQPQPQPQAQPSVAP
+668 PQTQPQAQPSVVP

-688 PQGYGRPVQ
+688 PQGYGRPAQPGQ

-711 GYGQPVQQPAQV
+711 GYGQAQPVKPAQSVQQPAQV
-723 PEVNQLE
+723 PGVSQLE
-730 HPNQPGRPTQPLE
+730 HPNQPGRPTQPLQ

-754 TDTNQVVF
+754 TDTTQVVF
-762 EPANPVSKPA
+762 EPANPVSKSP
-772 ASQPATSQ
+772 ASQSAASQ

-812 ANRHN
+812 ANRYN

>member
-261 SYVPTTPGQDP
+261 GYVPTTPGQAP
-272 LGFQAPG
+272 LGYQAPG
-279 VAYQGPG
+279 VASQGP
-286 AADAAAA
+286 DAAAA

-302 AGAAAAPQWGASQGQ
+302 AAGTAAAAAPQWGAPQGQ
-317 WEAQAQASQAQA
+317 WAAQAQSSQT
-329 SQAQASQ
+329 
-336 AQAFQ
+336 
-341 AQSFQAQS
+341 QS

-359 PEVQASA
+359 
-366 QSSHSSAQAA
+366 QSSNSSAQAA

-388 VTAQAQQAPASQN
+388 VTVQPQTNPYVTPQAQQAPASQ
-401 TQAKGHA
+401 TA
-408 QPAQPARPA
+408 QPQSYAQSAQPVQSA
-417 QPAQPQANPYV
+417 QPAQPQANPYI
-428 TAHAQPG
+428 TAPAQPG
-435 QPIEVYGQQAT
+435 Q
-446 QPLNPYLTQP
+446 N
-456 QPQAQ
+456 
-461 AQAQASVAQSA
+461 
-472 AQAGSPAG
+472 
-480 AQVGTPAGAHA
+480 
-491 GSPAAAQGNAQAGAQ
+491 
-506 GNAQAGAQTGSPA
+506 
-519 GAQNQNAAGYWPVP
+519 
-533 NFAPSDQAAQ
+533 
-543 PSAAQPGQPS
+543 
-553 QFGQFGQPDQFGQ
+553 
-566 PAQAP
+566 
-571 QGYGQVP
+571 
-578 QGYGQPV
+578 
-585 QGYGQIPQGYGQAQS
+585 
-600 AQQPQ
+600 
-605 SYTQPAQPAQAPQV
+605 
-619 PQGYGQAQP
+619 
-628 GQSAQPGQPVH
+628 
-639 GYGQPVQPGQP
+639 VQPGQP

-668 PQPQPQPQAQPSVAP
+668 PQAQAQASAAQAGTQVGTPAGAQAGSPAGAQGQNAAGYWPVPNFAPSDQAAQPSQPDQFGQPGQAGQPTQVSQGYGQVPQGYGQPVQPQSYAQSAQPAQAPQVPQGYGQAQPGQPIEVYGQQATQPLNPYLTQLQPQPQTQPSVAP

-688 PQGYGRPVQ
+688 PQGYGRPAQPGQ

-702 PQGYGQVPQ
+702 PQGYGQA
-711 GYGQPVQQPAQV
+711 QPVQPAQSVQQPAQV
-723 PEVNQLE
+723 PGVSQLE
-730 HPNQPGRPTQPLE
+730 HPNQPGRPTQPLQ

-812 ANRHN
+812 ANRYN

>member
-99 GTSKSA
+99 GTSKST

-139 PTVTNANSSE
+139 PTVTKANSSE
-149 ELQLNR
+149 ELKVSRN
-155 SYYKVAT
+155 YYKVAT

-173 ACSNPNLDRADV
+173 ACSHPNLDRADV

-206 RIFVGA
+206 RIFVGV
-212 GAFLGLV
+212 GIFLGLV

-229 ALIRKLKA
+229 ALARKLKA

-246 AQGEDSASASSGAFS
+246 TQGGDSTSASSGAFNG
-261 SYVPTTPGQDP
+261 YVPTTPGQAP
-272 LGFQAPG
+272 LEFQAQG
-279 VAYQGPG
+279 VASQGP
-286 AADAAAA
+286 DAAAA

-302 AGAAAAPQWGASQGQ
+302 TAGTAAAAAPQWGAPQGQ
-317 WEAQAQASQAQA
+317 WAAQAQSSQT
-329 SQAQASQ
+329 
-336 AQAFQ
+336 
-341 AQSFQAQS
+341 QS

-359 PEVQASA
+359 
-366 QSSHSSAQAA
+366 QSSNSSAQAA

-388 VTAQAQQAPASQN
+388 VTVQPQTNPYVTPQAQQAPASQ
-401 TQAKGHA
+401 TA
-408 QPAQPARPA
+408 QPQSYAQSAQPVQSA
-417 QPAQPQANPYV
+417 QPAQPQANPYI
-428 TAHAQPG
+428 TAPAQPG
-435 QPIEVYGQQAT
+435 Q
-446 QPLNPYLTQP
+446 N
-456 QPQAQ
+456 
-461 AQAQASVAQSA
+461 
-472 AQAGSPAG
+472 
-480 AQVGTPAGAHA
+480 
-491 GSPAAAQGNAQAGAQ
+491 
-506 GNAQAGAQTGSPA
+506 
-519 GAQNQNAAGYWPVP
+519 
-533 NFAPSDQAAQ
+533 
-543 PSAAQPGQPS
+543 
-553 QFGQFGQPDQFGQ
+553 
-566 PAQAP
+566 
-571 QGYGQVP
+571 
-578 QGYGQPV
+578 
-585 QGYGQIPQGYGQAQS
+585 
-600 AQQPQ
+600 
-605 SYTQPAQPAQAPQV
+605 
-619 PQGYGQAQP
+619 
-628 GQSAQPGQPVH
+628 
-639 GYGQPVQPGQP
+639 VQPGQP

-668 PQPQPQPQAQPSVAP
+668 PQAQAQASAAQAGTQVGTPAGAQAGSPAGAQGQNAAGYWPVPNFAPSDQAAQPGQPDQFGQPGQAGQPTQVSQGYGQVPQGYGQPVQPQANPYVTAQAQQAPASQTAQPQSYAQSAQPAQAPQVPQGYGQAQPGQPIEVYGQQATQPLNPYLTQLQPQPQTQPSVAP

-688 PQGYGRPVQ
+688 PQGYGRPAQPGQ

-702 PQGYGQVPQ
+702 PQGYGQA
-711 GYGQPVQQPAQV
+711 QPVQPAQSVQQPAQV
-723 PEVNQLE
+723 PGVSQLE
-730 HPNQPGRPTQPLE
+730 HPNQPGRPTQPLQ

-812 ANRHN
+812 ANRYN

>member
-219 GLGLGIFGVI
+219 GLGLSIFGVI
-229 ALIRKLKA
+229 ALVRKLKA

-246 AQGEDSASASSGAFS
+246 AQGGDSASASSGAFS
-261 SYVPTTPGQDP
+261 GYVPTTPGQAP
-272 LGFQAPG
+272 LGYQAPG
-279 VAYQGPG
+279 VASQGP
-286 AADAAAA
+286 DAAAA

-302 AGAAAAPQWGASQGQ
+302 AAGTAAAAAPQWGAPQGQ
-317 WEAQAQASQAQA
+317 WAAQAQSSQT
-329 SQAQASQ
+329 
-336 AQAFQ
+336 
-341 AQSFQAQS
+341 QS

-359 PEVQASA
+359 
-366 QSSHSSAQAA
+366 QSSNSSAQAA

-388 VTAQAQQAPASQN
+388 VTVQAQPQTNPYLTPQAQQAPASQ
-401 TQAKGHA
+401 
-408 QPAQPARPA
+408 PAQPQSYAQSA
-417 QPAQPQANPYV
+417 QPAQPQANPYI
-428 TAHAQPG
+428 TA
-435 QPIEVYGQQAT
+435 
-446 QPLNPYLTQP
+446 
-456 QPQAQ
+456 
-461 AQAQASVAQSA
+461 
-472 AQAGSPAG
+472 
-480 AQVGTPAGAHA
+480 
-491 GSPAAAQGNAQAGAQ
+491 
-506 GNAQAGAQTGSPA
+506 
-519 GAQNQNAAGYWPVP
+519 
-533 NFAPSDQAAQ
+533 
-543 PSAAQPGQPS
+543 
-553 QFGQFGQPDQFGQ
+553 
-566 PAQAP
+566 
-571 QGYGQVP
+571 
-578 QGYGQPV
+578 
-585 QGYGQIPQGYGQAQS
+585 
-600 AQQPQ
+600 
-605 SYTQPAQPAQAPQV
+605 
-619 PQGYGQAQP
+619 QAQP
-628 GQSAQPGQPVH
+628 GQN
-639 GYGQPVQPGQP
+639 VQPGQP

-668 PQPQPQPQAQPSVAP
+668 PQPQPQPQPQTQPSVVP

-688 PQGYGRPVQ
+688 PQGYGRPAQPGQ

-711 GYGQPVQQPAQV
+711 GYGQAQPVQPAQSVQQPAQV
-723 PEVNQLE
+723 PGVSQLE
-730 HPNQPGRPTQPLE
+730 HPNQPGRPTQPLQ

-754 TDTNQVVF
+754 TDTTQVVF
-762 EPANPVSKPA
+762 EPANPVYKSP
-772 ASQPATSQ
+772 ASQSAASQ

-812 ANRHN
+812 ANRYN

>member
-246 AQGEDSASASSGAFS
+246 AQGGDSASASSGAFNG
-261 SYVPTTPGQDP
+261 YVPTTPGQDP
-272 LGFQAPG
+272 LGFQAPAG
-279 VAYQGPG
+279 FQAPGAAYQGPG
-286 AADAAAA
+286 AA
-293 SQWAAAGAG
+293 AGA
-302 AGAAAAPQWGASQGQ
+302 ADAAAAAPQWGASQGQ
-317 WEAQAQASQAQA
+317 WEAQAQA
-329 SQAQASQ
+329 
-336 AQAFQ
+336 
-341 AQSFQAQS
+341 FQAQS
-349 SPAAQSQASA
+349 SPAAQS
-359 PEVQASA
+359 QASA

-388 VTAQAQQAPASQN
+388 VTAQ
-401 TQAKGHA
+401 
-408 QPAQPARPA
+408 
-417 QPAQPQANPYV
+417 PQANPYV
-428 TAHAQPG
+428 TVQAQPG
-435 QPIEVYGQQAT
+435 
-446 QPLNPYLTQP
+446 
-456 QPQAQ
+456 
-461 AQAQASVAQSA
+461 
-472 AQAGSPAG
+472 
-480 AQVGTPAGAHA
+480 
-491 GSPAAAQGNAQAGAQ
+491 
-506 GNAQAGAQTGSPA
+506 
-519 GAQNQNAAGYWPVP
+519 
-533 NFAPSDQAAQ
+533 
-543 PSAAQPGQPS
+543 
-553 QFGQFGQPDQFGQ
+553 
-566 PAQAP
+566 
-571 QGYGQVP
+571 
-578 QGYGQPV
+578 
-585 QGYGQIPQGYGQAQS
+585 
-600 AQQPQ
+600 
-605 SYTQPAQPAQAPQV
+605 QAPQV

-628 GQSAQPGQPVH
+628 GQN
-639 GYGQPVQPGQP
+639 VQPGQP

-668 PQPQPQPQAQPSVAP
+668 PQPQPQPQTQPSVVP

-688 PQGYGRPVQ
+688 PQGYGRPAQPGQ

-711 GYGQPVQQPAQV
+711 GYGQAQPVQPAQSVQQPAQV
-723 PEVNQLE
+723 PGVSQLE
-730 HPNQPGRPTQPLE
+730 HPNQPGRPTQPLQ

-754 TDTNQVVF
+754 TDTTQVVF
-762 EPANPVSKPA
+762 EPANPVYKSP
-772 ASQPATSQ
+772 ASQSAASQ

-812 ANRHN
+812 ANRYN

>member
-261 SYVPTTPGQDP
+261 GYVPTTPGQAP
-272 LGFQAPG
+272 LEFQAQG
-279 VAYQGPG
+279 VASQGPDT
-286 AADAAAA
+286 AAASQGPDAAAA

-302 AGAAAAPQWGASQGQ
+302 AAGTAAAAAPQWGAPQGQ
-317 WEAQAQASQAQA
+317 WAAQAQSSQAQA
-329 SQAQASQ
+329 
-336 AQAFQ
+336 
-341 AQSFQAQS
+341 FQAQS

-359 PEVQASA
+359 
-366 QSSHSSAQAA
+366 QSSNSSAQAA

-388 VTAQAQQAPASQN
+388 VTAQPQANPYVTAQAQQAPASQ
-401 TQAKGHA
+401 TA
-408 QPAQPARPA
+408 QPQSYTQSA
-417 QPAQPQANPYV
+417 QPAQPQANPYI
-428 TAHAQPG
+428 TAQAQPGQNVQPG

-461 AQAQASVAQSA
+461 ASVAQSA
-472 AQAGSPAG
+472 AQAGTPAG
-480 AQVGTPAGAHA
+480 TQVGTPAGAQA
-491 GSPAAAQGNAQAGAQ
+491 GAQAGAPATAQGNAQAG
-506 GNAQAGAQTGSPA
+506 SPA
-519 GAQNQNAAGYWPVP
+519 GAQGQNAAGYWPVP

-543 PSAAQPGQPS
+543 PGQPGQA
-553 QFGQFGQPDQFGQ
+553 GQPT
-566 PAQAP
+566 QAS

-585 QGYGQIPQGYGQAQS
+585 QPQANPYVTAQAQQAPAS
-600 AQQPQ
+600 QPAQPQ
-605 SYTQPAQPAQAPQV
+605 SYAQSAQPAQAPQV

-628 GQSAQPGQPVH
+628 GQN
-639 GYGQPVQPGQP
+639 VQPGQP

-655 QQATQPLNPYLTQ
+655 QQATQPLNPYLT
-668 PQPQPQPQAQPSVAP
+668 QPQAQPSVAP

-702 PQGYGQVPQ
+702 PQGYGQA
-711 GYGQPVQQPAQV
+711 QPVQPAQSVQQPAQV
-723 PEVNQLE
+723 PGVSQLE
-730 HPNQPGRPTQPLE
+730 HPNQPGRPTQPLQ

-754 TDTNQVVF
+754 TDTTQVVF
-762 EPANPVSKPA
+762 EPANPVSKTA
-772 ASQPATSQ
+772 ASQPDASQ

-812 ANRHN
+812 ANRYN

>member
-42 NAGILPPTD
+42 NAGILPPTN
-51 QKSLISKPG
+51 QKSLIGKPG

-246 AQGEDSASASSGAFS
+246 AQGGDSASASSGAFNG
-261 SYVPTTPGQDP
+261 YVPTTPGQAP
-272 LGFQAPG
+272 LGYQAPG
-279 VAYQGPG
+279 VASQGP
-286 AADAAAA
+286 DAAAA

-302 AGAAAAPQWGASQGQ
+302 AAGTAAAAAPQWGAPQGQ
-317 WEAQAQASQAQA
+317 WAAQAQSSQT
-329 SQAQASQ
+329 
-336 AQAFQ
+336 
-341 AQSFQAQS
+341 QS

-359 PEVQASA
+359 
-366 QSSHSSAQAA
+366 QSSNSSAQAA

-388 VTAQAQQAPASQN
+388 VTAQPQTNPYVTPQAQQAPASQ
-401 TQAKGHA
+401 
-408 QPAQPARPA
+408 PAQPQSYAQSAQPA
-417 QPAQPQANPYV
+417 QPAQPQANPYI
-428 TAHAQPG
+428 TA
-435 QPIEVYGQQAT
+435 
-446 QPLNPYLTQP
+446 
-456 QPQAQ
+456 
-461 AQAQASVAQSA
+461 
-472 AQAGSPAG
+472 
-480 AQVGTPAGAHA
+480 
-491 GSPAAAQGNAQAGAQ
+491 
-506 GNAQAGAQTGSPA
+506 
-519 GAQNQNAAGYWPVP
+519 
-533 NFAPSDQAAQ
+533 
-543 PSAAQPGQPS
+543 
-553 QFGQFGQPDQFGQ
+553 
-566 PAQAP
+566 
-571 QGYGQVP
+571 
-578 QGYGQPV
+578 
-585 QGYGQIPQGYGQAQS
+585 
-600 AQQPQ
+600 
-605 SYTQPAQPAQAPQV
+605 
-619 PQGYGQAQP
+619 QAQP
-628 GQSAQPGQPVH
+628 GQN
-639 GYGQPVQPGQP
+639 VQPGQP

-668 PQPQPQPQAQPSVAP
+668 PQAQAQAQAQAPQVPQGYGQAQASVAQSAAQAGTPAGTQVGTPAGAHAGSPAGAQGQNAAGYWPVPNFTPSDQAAQPGQPGQAGQPTQASQGYGQVPQGYGQPVQPPANPSVTAQAQQAPASQTAQPQSYTQSAQPAQAPQVPQGYGQAQPGQNVQPGQPIEVYGQQATQPLNPYLTQPQAQPSVAP

-688 PQGYGRPVQ
+688 PQGYGRPAQ
-697 GYGQV
+697 PG
-702 PQGYGQVPQ
+702 QGYGQVPQ
-711 GYGQPVQQPAQV
+711 GYGQPAQPAQSVQQPAQV
-723 PEVNQLE
+723 PGVSQLE
-730 HPNQPGRPTQPLE
+730 HPNQPGRPTQPLQ

-754 TDTNQVVF
+754 TDTTQVVF
-762 EPANPVSKPA
+762 EPANPVSKSPVSQTA
-772 ASQPATSQ
+772 ASQ

-812 ANRHN
+812 ANRYN

>member
-126 KTSCVVSGPDGYS
+126 QTSCVVSGPDGYS
-139 PTVTNANSSE
+139 PTVTKANSSE
-149 ELQLNR
+149 ELKVSR

-246 AQGEDSASASSGAFS
+246 AQGGDSASASSGAFNG
-261 SYVPTTPGQDP
+261 YVPTTPGQAP
-272 LGFQAPG
+272 LEFQAPG
-279 VAYQGPG
+279 VASQGP
-286 AADAAAA
+286 DAAVA

-302 AGAAAAPQWGASQGQ
+302 AAGTAAAAPQWGAPQGQ
-317 WEAQAQASQAQA
+317 WAAQAQSSQTQA
-329 SQAQASQ
+329 
-336 AQAFQ
+336 
-341 AQSFQAQS
+341 FQAQS

-359 PEVQASA
+359 
-366 QSSHSSAQAA
+366 QSSNSSAQAA

-388 VTAQAQQAPASQN
+388 VTAQAQSGQNGQPAHPQANPYVTAQAQQAPASQ
-401 TQAKGHA
+401 
-408 QPAQPARPA
+408 PAQPQSYAQSA
-417 QPAQPQANPYV
+417 QPAQPQANPYI
-428 TAHAQPG
+428 TA
-435 QPIEVYGQQAT
+435 
-446 QPLNPYLTQP
+446 
-456 QPQAQ
+456 
-461 AQAQASVAQSA
+461 
-472 AQAGSPAG
+472 
-480 AQVGTPAGAHA
+480 
-491 GSPAAAQGNAQAGAQ
+491 
-506 GNAQAGAQTGSPA
+506 
-519 GAQNQNAAGYWPVP
+519 
-533 NFAPSDQAAQ
+533 
-543 PSAAQPGQPS
+543 
-553 QFGQFGQPDQFGQ
+553 
-566 PAQAP
+566 
-571 QGYGQVP
+571 
-578 QGYGQPV
+578 
-585 QGYGQIPQGYGQAQS
+585 
-600 AQQPQ
+600 
-605 SYTQPAQPAQAPQV
+605 
-619 PQGYGQAQP
+619 QAQP
-628 GQSAQPGQPVH
+628 GQN
-639 GYGQPVQPGQP
+639 VQPGQP

-668 PQPQPQPQAQPSVAP
+668 PQPQPQPQTQPSVVP

-688 PQGYGRPVQ
+688 PQGYGRPAQPGQ

-711 GYGQPVQQPAQV
+711 GYGQAQPVQPAQSVQQPAQV
-723 PEVNQLE
+723 PGVSQLE
-730 HPNQPGRPTQPLE
+730 HPNQPGRPTQPLQ

-754 TDTNQVVF
+754 TDTTQVVF
-762 EPANPVSKPA
+762 EPANPVYKSP
-772 ASQPATSQ
+772 ASQSAASQ

-812 ANRHN
+812 ANRYN

>member
-149 ELQLNR
+149 ELQVSR

-219 GLGLGIFGVI
+219 GLGLSIFGVI
-229 ALIRKLKA
+229 ALARKLKA

-261 SYVPTTPGQDP
+261 GYVPTTPGQDP
-272 LGFQAPG
+272 LGFQNPLGFQAPG
-279 VAYQGPG
+279 AAYQGQG
-286 AADAAAA
+286 AAAA
-293 SQWAAAGAG
+293 SQWAAADAGAG
-302 AGAAAAPQWGASQGQ
+302 AAAAAPQWGASQGQ
-317 WEAQAQASQAQA
+317 WEAQAQASQT
-329 SQAQASQ
+329 
-336 AQAFQ
+336 
-341 AQSFQAQS
+341 QSFQAQS

-388 VTAQAQQAPASQN
+388 VTVQAQQAPASQN
-401 TQAKGHA
+401 AQAQGHA

-428 TAHAQPG
+428 TAQAQPGQNVQPG

-456 QPQAQ
+456 QAQAQ

-480 AQVGTPAGAHA
+480 AQAGTPAGAHA
-491 GSPAAAQGNAQAGAQ
+491 GSPATAQGNAQ
-506 GNAQAGAQTGSPA
+506 A

-543 PSAAQPGQPS
+543 PGAAQPGQP
-553 QFGQFGQPDQFGQ
+553 GQFGQPDQFGQ

-585 QGYGQIPQGYGQAQS
+585 QGYGQIPQGYGQTQS

-605 SYTQPAQPAQAPQV
+605 SYPQPAQPAQAPQV
-619 PQGYGQAQP
+619 PQGYGQVQP

-650 IEVYG
+650 IEAYG
-655 QQATQPLNPYLTQ
+655 QQATQPLNPYLT
-668 PQPQPQPQAQPSVAP
+668 QPQAQPSVAP

-702 PQGYGQVPQ
+702 QQDYGQVPQ
-711 GYGQPVQQPAQV
+711 GYGQPAQSAQPVQQPAQV
-723 PEVNQLE
+723 PGVSQLE

>member
-33 ATTWASPGQ
+33 ATTWAPPGQ
-42 NAGILPPTD
+42 NAGILPPTN
-51 QKSLISKPG
+51 QKSLIGKPG

-229 ALIRKLKA
+229 ALVRKLKA

-246 AQGEDSASASSGAFS
+246 AQGGDSASASSGAFNG
-261 SYVPTTPGQDP
+261 YVPTTPGQAP
-272 LGFQAPG
+272 LGYQAPG
-279 VAYQGPG
+279 VASQGP
-286 AADAAAA
+286 DAAAA

-302 AGAAAAPQWGASQGQ
+302 AAGTAAAAAPQWGAPQGQ
-317 WEAQAQASQAQA
+317 WAAQAQS
-329 SQAQASQ
+329 SPT
-336 AQAFQ
+336 
-341 AQSFQAQS
+341 QS

-359 PEVQASA
+359 
-366 QSSHSSAQAA
+366 QSSNSSAQAA

-388 VTAQAQQAPASQN
+388 VTVQAQPQTNPYLTPQAQQAPASQ
-401 TQAKGHA
+401 
-408 QPAQPARPA
+408 PAQPQSYAQSA
-417 QPAQPQANPYV
+417 QPAQPQANPYI
-428 TAHAQPG
+428 TAQAQPGQNVQLG

-461 AQAQASVAQSA
+461 AQAHAQAQAQAQASVAQSA
-472 AQAGSPAG
+472 AQAGTPAG
-480 AQVGTPAGAHA
+480 TQVGTPAGAQA
-491 GSPAAAQGNAQAGAQ
+491 GAPATAQGNAQAG
-506 GNAQAGAQTGSPA
+506 SPA
-519 GAQNQNAAGYWPVP
+519 GAQGQNAAGYWPVP

-543 PSAAQPGQPS
+543 P
-553 QFGQFGQPDQFGQ
+553 GQFGQPDQFGQ
-566 PAQAP
+566 TAQAP

-585 QGYGQIPQGYGQAQS
+585 QPQANPYVTTQAQQAPAS
-600 AQQPQ
+600 QTAQPQ
-605 SYTQPAQPAQAPQV
+605 SYAQSAQPAQAPQV

-628 GQSAQPGQPVH
+628 GQN
-639 GYGQPVQPGQP
+639 VQPGQP

-668 PQPQPQPQAQPSVAP
+668 PQAQPQTQPSVAP

-688 PQGYGRPVQ
+688 PQGYGRPAQPGQ

-702 PQGYGQVPQ
+702 PQGYGQA
-711 GYGQPVQQPAQV
+711 QPVQPAQSVQQPAQV
-723 PEVNQLE
+723 PGVSQLE
-730 HPNQPGRPTQPLE
+730 HPNQPGRPTQPLQ

-754 TDTNQVVF
+754 TDTTQVVF
-762 EPANPVSKPA
+762 EPANPVSKSP
-772 ASQPATSQ
+772 ASQSAASQ

-792 QRPVDAMYT
+792 QRPMDAMYT

-812 ANRHN
+812 ANRYN

>member
-42 NAGILPPTD
+42 NAGILPPTN
-51 QKSLISKPG
+51 QKSLIGKPG

-86 TDATLPSLSSFSP
+86 TDATLPSLPSFSP

-126 KTSCVVSGPDGYS
+126 QTSCVVSGPDGYS
-139 PTVTNANSSE
+139 PTVTKANSSE
-149 ELQLNR
+149 ELKVSR

-173 ACSNPNLDRADV
+173 ACSNPNIDRADV

-229 ALIRKLKA
+229 ALVRKLKA

-246 AQGEDSASASSGAFS
+246 AQGEDSASASSGAFNG
-261 SYVPTTPGQDP
+261 YVPTTPGQAP
-272 LGFQAPG
+272 LGFQAQG
-279 VAYQGPG
+279 VASQGP
-286 AADAAAA
+286 DAAAA

-302 AGAAAAPQWGASQGQ
+302 AAGTAAAAAGTAAAAAPQWGAPQGQ
-317 WEAQAQASQAQA
+317 WAAQAQSSQT
-329 SQAQASQ
+329 
-336 AQAFQ
+336 
-341 AQSFQAQS
+341 QS

-359 PEVQASA
+359 
-366 QSSHSSAQAA
+366 QSSNSSAQAA

-388 VTAQAQQAPASQN
+388 VTVQAQPQTNPYLTPQAQQAPASQ
-401 TQAKGHA
+401 
-408 QPAQPARPA
+408 PAQPQSYAQSA
-417 QPAQPQANPYV
+417 QPAQPQANPYI
-428 TAHAQPG
+428 TAQAQPGQNVQPG

-461 AQAQASVAQSA
+461 APAQAQAQASVAQSA
-472 AQAGSPAG
+472 AQAGTPAG
-480 AQVGTPAGAHA
+480 TQVGTPAGAQA
-491 GSPAAAQGNAQAGAQ
+491 GAPATAQGNAQAG
-506 GNAQAGAQTGSPA
+506 SPA
-519 GAQNQNAAGYWPVP
+519 GAQGQNAAGYWPVP

-543 PSAAQPGQPS
+543 P
-553 QFGQFGQPDQFGQ
+553 GQFGQPDQFGQ
-566 PAQAP
+566 TAQAP

-585 QGYGQIPQGYGQAQS
+585 QPQANPYVTTQAQQAPAS
-600 AQQPQ
+600 QTAQPQ
-605 SYTQPAQPAQAPQV
+605 SYAQSAQPAQAPQV

-628 GQSAQPGQPVH
+628 GQN
-639 GYGQPVQPGQP
+639 VQPGQP

-668 PQPQPQPQAQPSVAP
+668 PQPQPQPQPQTQPSVVP

-688 PQGYGRPVQ
+688 PQGYGRPAQPGQ

-702 PQGYGQVPQ
+702 PQGYGQA
-711 GYGQPVQQPAQV
+711 QPVQPAQSVQQPAQV
-723 PEVNQLE
+723 PGVSQLE
-730 HPNQPGRPTQPLE
+730 HPNQPGRPTQPLQ

-754 TDTNQVVF
+754 TDTTQVVF
-762 EPANPVSKPA
+762 EPANPVYKSP
-772 ASQPATSQ
+772 ASQSAASQ

-812 ANRHN
+812 ANRYN

>member
-33 ATTWASPGQ
+33 ATTWAPPGQ

-51 QKSLISKPG
+51 QKSLIGKPG

-173 ACSNPNLDRADV
+173 ACSNPNLDRANV

-246 AQGEDSASASSGAFS
+246 AQGGDSASASSGAFNG
-261 SYVPTTPGQDP
+261 YVPTTPGQAP
-272 LGFQAPG
+272 LGYQAPG
-279 VAYQGPG
+279 VASQGP
-286 AADAAAA
+286 DAAAA

-302 AGAAAAPQWGASQGQ
+302 AAGTAAAAAPQWGAPQGQ
-317 WEAQAQASQAQA
+317 WAAQAQS
-329 SQAQASQ
+329 SPT
-336 AQAFQ
+336 
-341 AQSFQAQS
+341 QS

-359 PEVQASA
+359 
-366 QSSHSSAQAA
+366 QSSNSSAQAA

-388 VTAQAQQAPASQN
+388 VTAQPQANPYVTVQPQQAPASQ
-401 TQAKGHA
+401 
-408 QPAQPARPA
+408 PAQPQSYVQSA
-417 QPAQPQANPYV
+417 QPAQPQANPYI
-428 TAHAQPG
+428 TAQAQPGQNVQPG

-456 QPQAQ
+456 Q
-461 AQAQASVAQSA
+461 AQASAAQSA
-472 AQAGSPAG
+472 AQAGTPAGTQVGTPAGAQAGSPAG
-480 AQVGTPAGAHA
+480 AQG
-491 GSPAAAQGNAQAGAQ
+491 
-506 GNAQAGAQTGSPA
+506 
-519 GAQNQNAAGYWPVP
+519 QNAAGYWPVP

-543 PSAAQPGQPS
+543 PSQPGQA
-553 QFGQFGQPDQFGQ
+553 GQPTQVS
-566 PAQAP
+566 

-578 QGYGQPV
+578 RGYGQPV
-585 QGYGQIPQGYGQAQS
+585 QPQANPYVTAQAQQAPAS
-600 AQQPQ
+600 QTAQPQ
-605 SYTQPAQPAQAPQV
+605 SYAQSAQPAQAPQV

-628 GQSAQPGQPVH
+628 GQN
-639 GYGQPVQPGQP
+639 VQPGQP

-668 PQPQPQPQAQPSVAP
+668 PQPQTQPSVAP

-688 PQGYGRPVQ
+688 PQGYGRPAQPGQ

-702 PQGYGQVPQ
+702 PQGYGQA
-711 GYGQPVQQPAQV
+711 QPVQPAQSVQQPAQV
-723 PEVNQLE
+723 PGVSQLE
-730 HPNQPGRPTQPLE
+730 HPNQPGRPTQPLQ

-754 TDTNQVVF
+754 TDTTQVVF
-762 EPANPVSKPA
+762 EPANPVSKSPT
-772 ASQPATSQ
+772 SQSSVSQ

-792 QRPVDAMYT
+792 QRPMDAMYT

-812 ANRHN
+812 ANRYN

>member
-33 ATTWASPGQ
+33 ATTWAPPGQ

-51 QKSLISKPG
+51 QKSLIGKPG

-139 PTVTNANSSE
+139 PTVTTTSGE
-149 ELQLNR
+149 ELEVSR

-206 RIFVGA
+206 RIFVGT
-212 GAFLGLV
+212 GAFLGLL

-246 AQGEDSASASSGAFS
+246 AQGGDSASASSGAFNG
-261 SYVPTTPGQDP
+261 YVPTTPGQAP
-272 LGFQAPG
+272 LGYQAPG
-279 VAYQGPG
+279 VASQGVASQGP
-286 AADAAAA
+286 DAAAA
-293 SQWAAAGAG
+293 SQWAAAGTGAAG
-302 AGAAAAPQWGASQGQ
+302 TAAAAAPQWGAPQGQ
-317 WEAQAQASQAQA
+317 WAAQAQSSQT
-329 SQAQASQ
+329 
-336 AQAFQ
+336 
-341 AQSFQAQS
+341 QS

-359 PEVQASA
+359 
-366 QSSHSSAQAA
+366 QSSNSSAQAA

-388 VTAQAQQAPASQN
+388 VTAQAQSGQNGQPAHPQANPYVTVQPQQAPASQ
-401 TQAKGHA
+401 
-408 QPAQPARPA
+408 PAQPQSYVQSA
-417 QPAQPQANPYV
+417 QPAQPQANPYI
-428 TAHAQPG
+428 TAQAQPGQNVQPG

-461 AQAQASVAQSA
+461 AQAQAQASVAQSA
-472 AQAGSPAG
+472 AQAGTPAG
-480 AQVGTPAGAHA
+480 TQVGTPAGAQA
-491 GSPAAAQGNAQAGAQ
+491 GAQAGAPATAQGNAQAG
-506 GNAQAGAQTGSPA
+506 SPA
-519 GAQNQNAAGYWPVP
+519 GAQGQNAAGYWPVP

-543 PSAAQPGQPS
+543 P
-553 QFGQFGQPDQFGQ
+553 GQFGQPDQFGQ
-566 PAQAP
+566 TAQAP

-585 QGYGQIPQGYGQAQS
+585 QPQANPYVTTQAQQAPAS
-600 AQQPQ
+600 QTAQPQ
-605 SYTQPAQPAQAPQV
+605 SYAQSAQPAQAPQV
-619 PQGYGQAQP
+619 PQGYGQA
-628 GQSAQPGQPVH
+628 
-639 GYGQPVQPGQP
+639 QPGQP

-668 PQPQPQPQAQPSVAP
+668 PQPQPQPQLQPSVAP

-688 PQGYGRPVQ
+688 PQGYGRPAQPGQ

-702 PQGYGQVPQ
+702 PQGYGQA
-711 GYGQPVQQPAQV
+711 QPVQPAQSVQQPAQV
-723 PEVNQLE
+723 PGVSQLE
-730 HPNQPGRPTQPLE
+730 HPNQPGRPTQPLQ

-754 TDTNQVVF
+754 TDTTQVVF
-762 EPANPVSKPA
+762 EPANPVSKSP
-772 ASQPATSQ
+772 ASQSAASQ

-792 QRPVDAMYT
+792 QRPMDAMYT

-812 ANRHN
+812 ANRYN

>member
-42 NAGILPPTD
+42 NAGILPPTN
-51 QKSLISKPG
+51 QKSLIGKPG

-173 ACSNPNLDRADV
+173 ACSHPANIDRADV

-219 GLGLGIFGVI
+219 GLGLSIFGVI
-229 ALIRKLKA
+229 ALVRKLKA

-261 SYVPTTPGQDP
+261 GYAPTTPGQAP
-272 LGFQAPG
+272 LGFQAQG
-279 VAYQGPG
+279 AAFQGP
-286 AADAAAA
+286 DAAAA

-302 AGAAAAPQWGASQGQ
+302 AAGTAAAAAPQWGAPQGQ
-317 WEAQAQASQAQA
+317 WAA
-329 SQAQASQ
+329 
-336 AQAFQ
+336 
-341 AQSFQAQS
+341 QAQS
-349 SPAAQSQASA
+349 SQTQSSPDTQS
-359 PEVQASA
+359 QASA
-366 QSSHSSAQAA
+366 QSSNSSAQAA

-388 VTAQAQQAPASQN
+388 VTAQ
-401 TQAKGHA
+401 
-408 QPAQPARPA
+408 
-417 QPAQPQANPYV
+417 PQTNPYV
-428 TAHAQPG
+428 TPQAQPGQPIEVYGQQATQPLNPYLTQPQVQAQAPQVPQGYGQAQPGQNVQPG

-461 AQAQASVAQSA
+461 AQAQARVTQSA
-472 AQAGSPAG
+472 AQAGTPAG
-480 AQVGTPAGAHA
+480 TQVGTPAGAHA
-491 GSPAAAQGNAQAGAQ
+491 GSPATAQGNAQAGSL
-506 GNAQAGAQTGSPA
+506 AGAKG
-519 GAQNQNAAGYWPVP
+519 QNAAGYWPVP

-543 PSAAQPGQPS
+543 PSQP
-553 QFGQFGQPDQFGQ
+553 GQFGQPGQAGQ
-566 PAQAP
+566 PTQAS

-585 QGYGQIPQGYGQAQS
+585 QPQANPYVTAQAQHAPAS
-600 AQQPQ
+600 QTAQPQ
-605 SYTQPAQPAQAPQV
+605 SYAQSAQPAQAPQV
-619 PQGYGQAQP
+619 PQGYGQA
-628 GQSAQPGQPVH
+628 H
-639 GYGQPVQPGQP
+639 PVQP
-650 IEVYG
+650 
-655 QQATQPLNPYLTQ
+655 
-668 PQPQPQPQAQPSVAP
+668 AQS
-683 SAAQA
+683 
-688 PQGYGRPVQ
+688 
-697 GYGQV
+697 
-702 PQGYGQVPQ
+702 
-711 GYGQPVQQPAQV
+711 VQQPAQV
-723 PEVNQLE
+723 PGVSQLE
-730 HPNQPGRPTQPLE
+730 HPNQPGRPTQPLQ

-754 TDTNQVVF
+754 TDTTQVVF
-762 EPANPVSKPA
+762 EPTNPVSKSP
-772 ASQPATSQ
+772 ASQSAASQ

-792 QRPVDAMYT
+792 QRPMDAMYT

-812 ANRHN
+812 ANRYN

>member
-33 ATTWASPGQ
+33 ATTWAPPGQ

-126 KTSCVVSGPDGYS
+126 QTSCVVSGPDGYS
-139 PTVTNANSSE
+139 PTVTKANSSE
-149 ELQLNR
+149 ELKVSR

-173 ACSNPNLDRADV
+173 ACSHPNLDRADV

-219 GLGLGIFGVI
+219 GLGLSIFGVI

-246 AQGEDSASASSGAFS
+246 AQGGDSASASSGAFNG
-261 SYVPTTPGQDP
+261 YVPTTPGQAP
-272 LGFQAPG
+272 LEFQAQG
-279 VAYQGPG
+279 VASQGP
-286 AADAAAA
+286 DAAAA

-302 AGAAAAPQWGASQGQ
+302 AAGTAAAAAGTAAAAAPQWGASQGQ
-317 WEAQAQASQAQA
+317 WEAQAQA
-329 SQAQASQ
+329 
-336 AQAFQ
+336 
-341 AQSFQAQS
+341 FQAQS
-349 SPAAQSQASA
+349 SPAAQS
-359 PEVQASA
+359 QASA

-388 VTAQAQQAPASQN
+388 VTVQAQPQTNPYLTPQAQQAPASQ
-401 TQAKGHA
+401 
-408 QPAQPARPA
+408 PAQPQSYAQSA
-417 QPAQPQANPYV
+417 QPAQPQANPYI
-428 TAHAQPG
+428 TAQAQPGQNVQPG

-461 AQAQASVAQSA
+461 ASVAQSA
-472 AQAGSPAG
+472 AQAGTPAG
-480 AQVGTPAGAHA
+480 TQVGTPAGAQA
-491 GSPAAAQGNAQAGAQ
+491 GAPATAQGNAQAG
-506 GNAQAGAQTGSPA
+506 SPA
-519 GAQNQNAAGYWPVP
+519 GAQGQNAAGYWPVP

-543 PSAAQPGQPS
+543 P
-553 QFGQFGQPDQFGQ
+553 GQFGQPDQFGQ
-566 PAQAP
+566 TAQAP

-585 QGYGQIPQGYGQAQS
+585 QPQANPYVTTQAQQAPAS
-600 AQQPQ
+600 QTAQPQ
-605 SYTQPAQPAQAPQV
+605 SYAQSAQPAQAPQV

-628 GQSAQPGQPVH
+628 GQN
-639 GYGQPVQPGQP
+639 VQPGQP

-668 PQPQPQPQAQPSVAP
+668 PQPQPQPQPQTQPSVVP

-688 PQGYGRPVQ
+688 PQGYGRPAQPGQ

-711 GYGQPVQQPAQV
+711 GYGQAQPVQPAQSVQQPAQV
-723 PEVNQLE
+723 PGVSQLE
-730 HPNQPGRPTQPLE
+730 HPNQPGRPTQPLQ

-754 TDTNQVVF
+754 TDTTQVVF
-762 EPANPVSKPA
+762 EPANPVYKSP
-772 ASQPATSQ
+772 ASQSAASQ

-812 ANRHN
+812 ANRYN

>member
-246 AQGEDSASASSGAFS
+246 AQDGDSASASSRAFNG
-261 SYVPTTPGQDP
+261 YVPTTPGQAP
-272 LGFQAPG
+272 LGFQAQG
-279 VAYQGPG
+279 VASQGP
-286 AADAAAA
+286 DAAAA
-293 SQWAAAGAG
+293 SQWDAAGAG
-302 AGAAAAPQWGASQGQ
+302 AAGTAAAAAPQWGAPQGQ
-317 WEAQAQASQAQA
+317 WAAQAQSSQT
-329 SQAQASQ
+329 
-336 AQAFQ
+336 
-341 AQSFQAQS
+341 QS

-359 PEVQASA
+359 
-366 QSSHSSAQAA
+366 QSSNSSAQAA

-388 VTAQAQQAPASQN
+388 VTV
-401 TQAKGHA
+401 
-408 QPAQPARPA
+408 
-417 QPAQPQANPYV
+417 QPQTNPYV
-428 TAHAQPG
+428 TAQAQPG

-461 AQAQASVAQSA
+461 AQ
-472 AQAGSPAG
+472 
-480 AQVGTPAGAHA
+480 
-491 GSPAAAQGNAQAGAQ
+491 
-506 GNAQAGAQTGSPA
+506 
-519 GAQNQNAAGYWPVP
+519 
-533 NFAPSDQAAQ
+533 
-543 PSAAQPGQPS
+543 
-553 QFGQFGQPDQFGQ
+553 
-566 PAQAP
+566 
-571 QGYGQVP
+571 
-578 QGYGQPV
+578 
-585 QGYGQIPQGYGQAQS
+585 
-600 AQQPQ
+600 
-605 SYTQPAQPAQAPQV
+605 
-619 PQGYGQAQP
+619 
-628 GQSAQPGQPVH
+628 
-639 GYGQPVQPGQP
+639 PGQP

-668 PQPQPQPQAQPSVAP
+668 PQPQPQPQTQPSVVP

-688 PQGYGRPVQ
+688 PQGYGRPAQPGQ

-711 GYGQPVQQPAQV
+711 GYGQAQPVQPAQSVQQPAQV
-723 PEVNQLE
+723 PGVSQLE
-730 HPNQPGRPTQPLE
+730 HPNQPGRPTQPLQ

-754 TDTNQVVF
+754 TDTTQVVF
-762 EPANPVSKPA
+762 EPANPVYKSP
-772 ASQPATSQ
+772 ASQSAASQ

-812 ANRHN
+812 ANRYN

>member
-126 KTSCVVSGPDGYS
+126 QTSCVVSGPDGYS

-246 AQGEDSASASSGAFS
+246 AQGGDSASASSGAFNG
-261 SYVPTTPGQDP
+261 YVPTTPGQAP
-272 LGFQAPG
+272 LGYQAPG
-279 VAYQGPG
+279 VASQGP
-286 AADAAAA
+286 DAAAA

-302 AGAAAAPQWGASQGQ
+302 AAGTAAAAAPQWGAPQGQ
-317 WEAQAQASQAQA
+317 WAAQAQS
-329 SQAQASQ
+329 SPT
-336 AQAFQ
+336 
-341 AQSFQAQS
+341 QS

-359 PEVQASA
+359 
-366 QSSHSSAQAA
+366 QSSNSSAQAA

-388 VTAQAQQAPASQN
+388 VTVQAQPQTNPYLTPQAQQAPASQ
-401 TQAKGHA
+401 
-408 QPAQPARPA
+408 PAQPQSYAQSA
-417 QPAQPQANPYV
+417 QPAQPQANPYI
-428 TAHAQPG
+428 TA
-435 QPIEVYGQQAT
+435 
-446 QPLNPYLTQP
+446 
-456 QPQAQ
+456 
-461 AQAQASVAQSA
+461 
-472 AQAGSPAG
+472 
-480 AQVGTPAGAHA
+480 
-491 GSPAAAQGNAQAGAQ
+491 
-506 GNAQAGAQTGSPA
+506 
-519 GAQNQNAAGYWPVP
+519 
-533 NFAPSDQAAQ
+533 
-543 PSAAQPGQPS
+543 
-553 QFGQFGQPDQFGQ
+553 
-566 PAQAP
+566 
-571 QGYGQVP
+571 
-578 QGYGQPV
+578 
-585 QGYGQIPQGYGQAQS
+585 
-600 AQQPQ
+600 
-605 SYTQPAQPAQAPQV
+605 
-619 PQGYGQAQP
+619 QAQP
-628 GQSAQPGQPVH
+628 GQN
-639 GYGQPVQPGQP
+639 VQPGQP

-668 PQPQPQPQAQPSVAP
+668 PQPQPSVVP

-688 PQGYGRPVQ
+688 PQGYGRPAQPGQ

-711 GYGQPVQQPAQV
+711 GYGQAQPVQPAQSVQQPAQV
-723 PEVNQLE
+723 PGVSQLE
-730 HPNQPGRPTQPLE
+730 HPNQPGRPTQPLQ

-754 TDTNQVVF
+754 TDTTQVVF
-762 EPANPVSKPA
+762 EPANPVYKSP
-772 ASQPATSQ
+772 ASQSAASQ

-812 ANRHN
+812 ANRYN

>member
-185 FAIADITDT
+185 FAIADVTDT

-272 LGFQAPG
+272 LGFQAQG
-279 VAYQGPG
+279 VAPQGP
-286 AADAAAA
+286 DAAAA

-302 AGAAAAPQWGASQGQ
+302 AAGTAAAAAPQWGAPQGQ
-317 WEAQAQASQAQA
+317 WAAQAQSSQTQA
-329 SQAQASQ
+329 
-336 AQAFQ
+336 
-341 AQSFQAQS
+341 FQAQS
-349 SPAAQSQASA
+349 SPAAQS
-359 PEVQASA
+359 QASA

-388 VTAQAQQAPASQN
+388 VTVQAQSGQNVQPAQPQANPYVTVQPQQAPASQN

-408 QPAQPARPA
+408 QPAQPVQPA
-417 QPAQPQANPYV
+417 QPAQPQANPYI
-428 TAHAQPG
+428 TAQAQPDQAPQVPQGYGQAQPGQNVQPG

-461 AQAQASVAQSA
+461 AQAQAQASVAQSA
-472 AQAGSPAG
+472 AQAGTPAG
-480 AQVGTPAGAHA
+480 TQVGTPAGA
-491 GSPAAAQGNAQAGAQ
+491 QA
-506 GNAQAGAQTGSPA
+506 GSPA
-519 GAQNQNAAGYWPVP
+519 GAQGQNAAGYWPVP

-543 PSAAQPGQPS
+543 PSQPGQA
-553 QFGQFGQPDQFGQ
+553 GQPTQVS
-566 PAQAP
+566 

-585 QGYGQIPQGYGQAQS
+585 QPQANPYVTAQAQQAPAS
-600 AQQPQ
+600 QPAQPQ
-605 SYTQPAQPAQAPQV
+605 SYAQSAQPAQAPQV
-619 PQGYGQAQP
+619 PQGYGQTQP
-628 GQSAQPGQPVH
+628 GQN
-639 GYGQPVQPGQP
+639 VQPGQP

-668 PQPQPQPQAQPSVAP
+668 PQAQPQAQPSVVP

-688 PQGYGRPVQ
+688 PQGYGRPAQPGQ

-702 PQGYGQVPQ
+702 PQGYAQA
-711 GYGQPVQQPAQV
+711 QPVQPAQSVQQPAQV
-723 PEVNQLE
+723 PGVSQLE
-730 HPNQPGRPTQPLE
+730 HPNQPGRPTQPLQ

-754 TDTNQVVF
+754 TDTTQVVF
-762 EPANPVSKPA
+762 EPANPVSKTA
-772 ASQPATSQ
+772 ASQPDASQ

-812 ANRHN
+812 ANRYN

>member
-33 ATTWASPGQ
+33 ATTWAPPGQ

-126 KTSCVVSGPDGYS
+126 KTSCVVSGPNGYS

-246 AQGEDSASASSGAFS
+246 AQGGDSASASSGAFNG
-261 SYVPTTPGQDP
+261 YVPTTPGQDP
-272 LGFQAPG
+272 LGFQAQG
-279 VAYQGPG
+279 VAPQGP
-286 AADAAAA
+286 DAAAA

-302 AGAAAAPQWGASQGQ
+302 AAGTAAAAAPQWGAPQGQ
-317 WEAQAQASQAQA
+317 WAAQAQSSQT
-329 SQAQASQ
+329 
-336 AQAFQ
+336 
-341 AQSFQAQS
+341 QS

-359 PEVQASA
+359 
-366 QSSHSSAQAA
+366 QSSNSSAQAA

-388 VTAQAQQAPASQN
+388 VTAQPQTNPYVTPQAQQAPASQ
-401 TQAKGHA
+401 
-408 QPAQPARPA
+408 PAQPQSYAQSAQPA
-417 QPAQPQANPYV
+417 QPAQPQANPYI
-428 TAHAQPG
+428 TAQAQPGQNVQPG

-456 QPQAQ
+456 QAQAQ
-461 AQAQASVAQSA
+461 AQAPQVPQGYGQAQASVAQSA
-472 AQAGSPAG
+472 AQAGTPAG
-480 AQVGTPAGAHA
+480 TQVGTPAGAHA
-491 GSPAAAQGNAQAGAQ
+491 GSPATAQGNAQAG
-506 GNAQAGAQTGSPA
+506 SPA
-519 GAQNQNAAGYWPVP
+519 GAQGQNAAGYWPVP

-543 PSAAQPGQPS
+543 P
-553 QFGQFGQPDQFGQ
+553 GQFGQPDQFGQ
-566 PAQAP
+566 TAQAP

-585 QGYGQIPQGYGQAQS
+585 QPQANPYVTTQAQQAPAS
-600 AQQPQ
+600 QTAQPQ
-605 SYTQPAQPAQAPQV
+605 SYAQSAQPAQAPQV

-628 GQSAQPGQPVH
+628 GQN
-639 GYGQPVQPGQP
+639 VQPGQP

-668 PQPQPQPQAQPSVAP
+668 PQPQTQPSVVP

-688 PQGYGRPVQ
+688 PQGYGRPAQPGQ

-711 GYGQPVQQPAQV
+711 GYGQAQPVQPAQSVQQPAQV
-723 PEVNQLE
+723 PGVSQLE
-730 HPNQPGRPTQPLE
+730 HPNQPGRPTQPLQ

-754 TDTNQVVF
+754 TDTTQVVF
-762 EPANPVSKPA
+762 EPANPVYKSP
-772 ASQPATSQ
+772 ASQSAASQ

>member
-246 AQGEDSASASSGAFS
+246 AQGGDSASASSGAFNG
-261 SYVPTTPGQDP
+261 YVPTTPGQDP
-272 LGFQAPG
+272 LGFQAQG
-279 VAYQGPG
+279 VAPQGP
-286 AADAAAA
+286 DAAAA

-302 AGAAAAPQWGASQGQ
+302 AAGTAAAAAPQWGAPQGQ
-317 WEAQAQASQAQA
+317 WAAQAQSSQT
-329 SQAQASQ
+329 
-336 AQAFQ
+336 
-341 AQSFQAQS
+341 QS

-359 PEVQASA
+359 
-366 QSSHSSAQAA
+366 QSSNSSAQAA

-388 VTAQAQQAPASQN
+388 VTVQAQSGQN
-401 TQAKGHA
+401 VK
-408 QPAQPARPA
+408 
-417 QPAQPQANPYV
+417 PAQPQANPYITTQAQPGQNV
-428 TAHAQPG
+428 QPG

-461 AQAQASVAQSA
+461 AQAQAQASVAQSA
-472 AQAGSPAG
+472 AQAGTPAG
-480 AQVGTPAGAHA
+480 TQVGTPAGAQA
-491 GSPAAAQGNAQAGAQ
+491 GSPAAAQGK
-506 GNAQAGAQTGSPA
+506 
-519 GAQNQNAAGYWPVP
+519 NAAGYWPVP

-543 PSAAQPGQPS
+543 PSQP
-553 QFGQFGQPDQFGQ
+553 GQFGQPGQADQPGQTGQ
-566 PAQAP
+566 PTQAS

-585 QGYGQIPQGYGQAQS
+585 QPPANPYVTAQAQQAPVS
-600 AQQPQ
+600 QPAQPQ
-605 SYTQPAQPAQAPQV
+605 SYAQSAQPAQAPQV
-619 PQGYGQAQP
+619 PQGYGQA
-628 GQSAQPGQPVH
+628 
-639 GYGQPVQPGQP
+639 QPGQP

-668 PQPQPQPQAQPSVAP
+668 PQAQPQTQPSVAP

-702 PQGYGQVPQ
+702 PQGYGQA
-711 GYGQPVQQPAQV
+711 QPVQPAQSVQQPAQV
-723 PEVNQLE
+723 PGVSQLE
-730 HPNQPGRPTQPLE
+730 HPNQPGRPTQPLQ

-754 TDTNQVVF
+754 TDTTQVVF
-762 EPANPVSKPA
+762 EPANPVSKTA
-772 ASQPATSQ
+772 ASQPDASQ

-812 ANRHN
+812 ANRYN

>member
-126 KTSCVVSGPDGYS
+126 QTSCVVSGPDGYS
-139 PTVTNANSSE
+139 PTVTKANSSE
-149 ELQLNR
+149 ELKVSR

-173 ACSNPNLDRADV
+173 ACSNPNIDRADV
-185 FAIADITDT
+185 FAIADVTDT

-261 SYVPTTPGQDP
+261 GYVPTTPGQDP
-272 LGFQAPG
+272 LGFQNPLGFQASG
-279 VAYQGPG
+279 AAYQGPGAAAG

-293 SQWAAAGAG
+293 SQWAAADAGTGA
-302 AGAAAAPQWGASQGQ
+302 AAAAPQWGASQGQ

-329 SQAQASQ
+329 
-336 AQAFQ
+336 
-341 AQSFQAQS
+341 FQAQS

-388 VTAQAQQAPASQN
+388 VTAQPQTNPYVTPQAQQAPASQN

-408 QPAQPARPA
+408 QPAQPA
-417 QPAQPQANPYV
+417 QPQANPYV
-428 TAHAQPG
+428 TAQAQPG

-456 QPQAQ
+456 QAQAQ

-472 AQAGSPAG
+472 AQAGSPAGAQAATPSG

-506 GNAQAGAQTGSPA
+506 
-519 GAQNQNAAGYWPVP
+519 NQNAAGYWPVP

-543 PSAAQPGQPS
+543 PSQP
-553 QFGQFGQPDQFGQ
+553 GQFGQPDQFGQ

-578 QGYGQPV
+578 QGYGQPL
-585 QGYGQIPQGYGQAQS
+585 QPQANPYVTAQAQQAPAS
-600 AQQPQ
+600 QPAQPQ
-605 SYTQPAQPAQAPQV
+605 SYAHSAQPAQAPQV
-619 PQGYGQAQP
+619 PQGYGQVQP
-628 GQSAQPGQPVH
+628 GQGAQPGQPVH
-639 GYGQPVQPGQP
+639 GYGQSVQPGQP

-668 PQPQPQPQAQPSVAP
+668 PQAQPQTQPSVVP

-688 PQGYGRPVQ
+688 PQGYGRPAQPGQ
-697 GYGQV
+697 GYGQA
-702 PQGYGQVPQ
+702 PQGYGQAQPVQPA
-711 GYGQPVQQPAQV
+711 QPVQQPAQV
-723 PEVNQLE
+723 PGVSQLE
-730 HPNQPGRPTQPLE
+730 HPNQPGRPTQPLQ

-754 TDTNQVVF
+754 TDTTQVVF
-762 EPANPVSKPA
+762 EPANPVSKTA
-772 ASQPATSQ
+772 ASQPDASQ

-812 ANRHN
+812 ANRYN

>member
-42 NAGILPPTD
+42 NAGILPPTN
-51 QKSLISKPG
+51 QKSLIGKPG

-246 AQGEDSASASSGAFS
+246 AQGGDSASASSGAFNG
-261 SYVPTTPGQDP
+261 YVPTTPGQAP
-272 LGFQAPG
+272 LGFQAQG
-279 VAYQGPG
+279 VASQGP
-286 AADAAAA
+286 DAAAA

-302 AGAAAAPQWGASQGQ
+302 AAGTAAAAAPQWGAPQGQ
-317 WEAQAQASQAQA
+317 WAAQAQASQAQA
-329 SQAQASQ
+329 
-336 AQAFQ
+336 
-341 AQSFQAQS
+341 FQAQS

-359 PEVQASA
+359 
-366 QSSHSSAQAA
+366 QSSNSSAQAA

-388 VTAQAQQAPASQN
+388 VTAQPQANPYVTAQAQQAPASQ
-401 TQAKGHA
+401 TA
-408 QPAQPARPA
+408 QPQSYTQSA
-417 QPAQPQANPYV
+417 QPAQPQANPYI
-428 TAHAQPG
+428 TAQAQPGQNVQPG

-461 AQAQASVAQSA
+461 AQAQAQAPQVPQGYGQAQASVAQSA

-480 AQVGTPAGAHA
+480 AQAGTPAGAHA
-491 GSPAAAQGNAQAGAQ
+491 GSPATAQGNAQ
-506 GNAQAGAQTGSPA
+506 A

-543 PSAAQPGQPS
+543 PGAAQPGQP
-553 QFGQFGQPDQFGQ
+553 GQFGQPDQFGQ

-605 SYTQPAQPAQAPQV
+605 SYPQPAQPAQAPQV

-639 GYGQPVQPGQP
+639 GYRQPVQPGQP

-668 PQPQPQPQAQPSVAP
+668 PQTQAQPSVAP

-702 PQGYGQVPQ
+702 QQGYGQVPQ
-711 GYGQPVQQPAQV
+711 GYGQPAQPAQTAQV
-723 PEVNQLE
+723 PGVSQLE

>member
-51 QKSLISKPG
+51 QKSLIGKPG

-126 KTSCVVSGPDGYS
+126 QTSCVVSGPDGYS
-139 PTVTNANSSE
+139 PTVTKANSSE
-149 ELQLNR
+149 ELKVSR

-173 ACSNPNLDRADV
+173 ACSNPNIDRADV

-246 AQGEDSASASSGAFS
+246 AQGGGGASDSSGAFS
-261 SYVPTTPGQDP
+261 GYVPTTPGQDP
-272 LGFQAPG
+272 LGFQAQG
-279 VAYQGPG
+279 VAYQGQG
-286 AADAAAA
+286 AAAA
-293 SQWAAAGAG
+293 SQWAAADAGAG
-302 AGAAAAPQWGASQGQ
+302 AAAAAPQWGASQGQ
-317 WEAQAQASQAQA
+317 WEAQAQASQAQ
-329 SQAQASQ
+329 
-336 AQAFQ
+336 
-341 AQSFQAQS
+341 SFQAQP

-388 VTAQAQQAPASQN
+388 VTAQAQ
-401 TQAKGHA
+401 
-408 QPAQPARPA
+408 
-417 QPAQPQANPYV
+417 PQANPYV
-428 TAHAQPG
+428 TAQAQPGQNVQPG

-461 AQAQASVAQSA
+461 AQAQAQASVAQSA

-480 AQVGTPAGAHA
+480 AQAGTPAGAHA
-491 GSPAAAQGNAQAGAQ
+491 GSPATAQGNAQ
-506 GNAQAGAQTGSPA
+506 A

-543 PSAAQPGQPS
+543 PGAAQPGQPG

-605 SYTQPAQPAQAPQV
+605 SYPQPAQQAQAPQV

-639 GYGQPVQPGQP
+639 GYGQTVQPGQP
-650 IEVYG
+650 IEAYG
-655 QQATQPLNPYLTQ
+655 QQATQPLTPYLTQ
-668 PQPQPQPQAQPSVAP
+668 PQAQAQPSVAP

-688 PQGYGRPVQ
+688 AQGYGQPVQ

-702 PQGYGQVPQ
+702 QQGYGQVPQ
-711 GYGQPVQQPAQV
+711 GYGQPAQSAQPVQQPAQV
-723 PEVNQLE
+723 PGVSQLE

-772 ASQPATSQ
+772 ASQPAASQ

>member
-246 AQGEDSASASSGAFS
+246 AQGGDSASASSGAFNG
-261 SYVPTTPGQDP
+261 YVPTTPGQDP
-272 LGFQAPG
+272 LGFQAPAG
-279 VAYQGPG
+279 FQAPGAAYQGPG
-286 AADAAAA
+286 
-293 SQWAAAGAG
+293 AAAGAG

-317 WEAQAQASQAQA
+317 WEAQAQASQAQ
-329 SQAQASQ
+329 
-336 AQAFQ
+336 
-341 AQSFQAQS
+341 SFQAQS
-349 SPAAQSQASA
+349 SPAAQS
-359 PEVQASA
+359 QASA

-388 VTAQAQQAPASQN
+388 VTAQPQTNPYVTPQAQQAPASQ
-401 TQAKGHA
+401 TA
-408 QPAQPARPA
+408 QPQSYAQSAQPVQSA
-417 QPAQPQANPYV
+417 QPAQPQANPYI
-428 TAHAQPG
+428 TA
-435 QPIEVYGQQAT
+435 
-446 QPLNPYLTQP
+446 
-456 QPQAQ
+456 
-461 AQAQASVAQSA
+461 
-472 AQAGSPAG
+472 
-480 AQVGTPAGAHA
+480 
-491 GSPAAAQGNAQAGAQ
+491 
-506 GNAQAGAQTGSPA
+506 
-519 GAQNQNAAGYWPVP
+519 
-533 NFAPSDQAAQ
+533 
-543 PSAAQPGQPS
+543 
-553 QFGQFGQPDQFGQ
+553 
-566 PAQAP
+566 
-571 QGYGQVP
+571 
-578 QGYGQPV
+578 
-585 QGYGQIPQGYGQAQS
+585 
-600 AQQPQ
+600 
-605 SYTQPAQPAQAPQV
+605 
-619 PQGYGQAQP
+619 QAQP
-628 GQSAQPGQPVH
+628 GQN
-639 GYGQPVQPGQP
+639 VQPGQP

-668 PQPQPQPQAQPSVAP
+668 PQAQPQTQPSVAP

-688 PQGYGRPVQ
+688 PQGYGRPAQPGQ

-702 PQGYGQVPQ
+702 PQGYGQA
-711 GYGQPVQQPAQV
+711 QPVQPAQSVQQPAQV
-723 PEVNQLE
+723 PGVSQLE
-730 HPNQPGRPTQPLE
+730 HPNQPGRPTQPLQ

-754 TDTNQVVF
+754 TDTTQVVF
-762 EPANPVSKPA
+762 EPANPVSKSP
-772 ASQPATSQ
+772 ASQSAASQ

-812 ANRHN
+812 ANRYN